1 MDTTM
6 LIPMLERLGWTSLQ
20 TVLLVALVY
29 GLCRALPSLSAATRC
44 RLWWLVSLQAV
55 LGLFWSQPLQ
65 LAWLP
70 APQAVAMTATDVAAD
85 IVYPLAPEASAQ
97 LLAAMPLPAAEV
109 PAVAWWAVALSA
121 LWLSGVL
128 VMALR
133 TFGEWRRCR
142 ALLAAA
148 YPCEDEAL
156 VQALQL
162 ASDAHGVRGAPRLWM
177 STQVEAPQLVG
188 PFRPVLLLPAG
199 DNVLQGD
206 ALDLALT
213 HELQHLQ
220 RRDLQWGLLP
230 ALAQHLFFF
239 HPLLRLSV
247 REYAQAREEAVDAA
261 VVGQHGA
268 SRQAYGRLLLQLGVA
283 PQPHLGVASAAPST
297 TSLKRRLLSLQSHRS
312 CPRLLAVALTA
323 VVVVVG
329 VAPMRLV
336 AAPVPPA
343 PPAPPAAPKAVV
355 PPPPKAPEAPPAP
368 ASAARV
374 PAEPVAPAPP
384 AEPADMEEPSGPD
397 DADAA
402 YVDDAAGMDEDHDGT
417 TTTSSITTYGRLDLG
432 KSPREAFVLV
442 DGDST
447 FANGGMD
454 DVMVA
459 RRQLG
464 KGPALWFRQGDKR
477 YVVRD
482 PMLIQSLQRA
492 YAGAADL
499 GRQQSELGRQQSAL
513 GRQQGDLGKQ
523 MGEMGRLQ
531 GEEARR
537 LALAAAEA
545 ARSAMAAHDI
555 NREAAAEAAKAAR
568 GATNDAAVAR
578 EAAREAAAEAR
589 RAMQEVDNET
599 ARAAVSHQFL
609 DRGFVGG
616 PAGEGVQRLRF
627 AFVRGIGHGRWRGI
641 VGGAAAGM
649 TAGGQGQ
656 DGEQD
661 QGIEAHRRAPGVDGG
676 GSVAAAT
683 VRPRQGLLPDQRQR
697 LALALLL
704 VHQSLQQQGQ
714 RHHILMVVVGH
725 PAQVHR
731 VAAAQEA
738 QPCAGRF
745 RAGQV
750 VLAHYA
756 QQLALDGGQPAVLP
770 GAAIAATGGVEQV
783 HMVQRGDR
791 IALARQPVARLQQRR
806 IVAAA
811 VVAAE
816 HGGGLQP
823 TGEGGQHR
831 FFRSHGGHQ
840 QLADAQAF
848 ATLRAHV
855 PVGRA
860 DHEGTRAGATGQA
873 GGLGIKEQQ
882 VARSYVLVLA
892 LGEGQ

>member
-6 LIPMLERLGWTSLQ
+6 LIPLLERLGWTSLQ

-29 GLCRALPSLSAATRC
+29 GVCRALPSLSAATRC

-85 IVYPLAPEASAQ
+85 LVYPLAPEASAQ
-97 LLAAMPLPAAEV
+97 LLATMPVPAADV
-109 PAVAWWAVALSA
+109 PAVAWWAVALAA
-121 LWLSGVL
+121 LWASGVL
-128 VMALR
+128 LMALR

-162 ASDAHGVRGAPRLWM
+162 ASDAHGVRPAPRLWM
-177 STQVEAPQLVG
+177 SAQVDAPQLVG

-199 DNVLQGD
+199 DNALQGD

-283 PQPHLGVASAAPST
+283 PQPHLGVASAAPNT
-297 TSLKRRLLSLQSHRS
+297 TSLKRRLLSLQPRRA
-312 CPRLLAVALTA
+312 CPRILAMALTA
-323 VVVVVG
+323 VVVLVG

-355 PPPPKAPEAPPAP
+355 PPPPKAPNAPPAAP
-368 ASAARV
+368 SAARV
-374 PAEPVAPAPP
+374 PAVPVAPAPP
-384 AEPADMEEPSGPD
+384 AEPADVEALSGPD
-397 DADAA
+397 DADVA
-402 YVDDAAGMDEDHDGT
+402 VDVDVDVDTDMHSEHSTSHT
-417 TTTSSITTYGRLDLG
+417 TSITTYGRLDLG
-432 KSPREAFVLV
+432 KSPSQAYVLV

-447 FANGGMD
+447 FANGGID
-454 DVMVA
+454 DVTVA

-482 PMLIQSLQRA
+482 PMLIQTLQRA
-492 YAGAADL
+492 YSGAADL

-513 GRQQGDLGKQ
+513 GREQGELGRQ

-531 GEEARR
+531 GEESRR
-537 LALAAAEA
+537 LALAAAEV

-568 GATNDAAVAR
+568 GATSDMAVAR

-589 RAMQEVDNET
+589 RAMQG
-599 ARAAVSHQFL
+599 ARSEAAQS
-609 DRGFVGG
+609 
-616 PAGEGVQRLRF
+616 
-627 AFVRGIGHGRWRGI
+627 GRTRD
-641 VGGAAAGM
+641 M
-649 TAGGQGQ
+649 
-656 DGEQD
+656 
-661 QGIEAHRRAPGVDGG
+661 
-676 GSVAAAT
+676 
-683 VRPRQGLLPDQRQR
+683 QR
-697 LALALLL
+697 LASQQSELASRQAALG
-704 VHQSLQQQGQ
+704 SQQ
-714 RHHILMVVVGH
+714 
-725 PAQVHR
+725 A
-731 VAAAQEA
+731 
-738 QPCAGRF
+738 
-745 RAGQV
+745 
-750 VLAHYA
+750 
-756 QQLALDGGQPAVLP
+756 
-770 GAAIAATGGVEQV
+770 
-783 HMVQRGDR
+783 
-791 IALARQPVARLQQRR
+791 
-806 IVAAA
+806 
-811 VVAAE
+811 
-816 HGGGLQP
+816 
-823 TGEGGQHR
+823 
-831 FFRSHGGHQ
+831 
-840 QLADAQAF
+840 
-848 ATLRAHV
+848 
-855 PVGRA
+855 
-860 DHEGTRAGATGQA
+860 
-873 GGLGIKEQQ
+873 
-882 VARSYVLVLA
+882 A
-892 LGEGQ
+892 LGERQARVHAQASQQAQQVIARALASGKAERL

>member
-6 LIPMLERLGWTSLQ
+6 LILLLERLGWTSLQ

-29 GLCRALPSLSAATRC
+29 GVCRALPSLSAATRC

-85 IVYPLAPEASAQ
+85 MVYPLAPDASAQ
-97 LLAAMPLPAAEV
+97 LLATMPVPAADV
-109 PAVAWWAVALSA
+109 PAVAWWAVALA
-121 LWLSGVL
+121 VLWASGVL
-128 VMALR
+128 LMALR

-162 ASDAHGVRGAPRLWM
+162 ASDAHGVRPAPRLWM
-177 STQVEAPQLVG
+177 SAQVDAPQLVG

-199 DNVLQGD
+199 DNALQGD

-283 PQPHLGVASAAPST
+283 PQPHLGVASAAPNT
-297 TSLKRRLLSLQSHRS
+297 TSLKRRLLSLQSRRS
-312 CPRLLAVALTA
+312 CPRILAMALTA

-343 PPAPPAAPKAVV
+343 PPAPPTAPKAVV
-355 PPPPKAPEAPPAP
+355 PPPPKAPPAPP
-368 ASAARV
+368 SSARV
-374 PAEPVAPAPP
+374 PAVPVAPAPP
-384 AEPADMEEPSGPD
+384 AEPADVEALSGPD
-397 DADAA
+397 DADVA
-402 YVDDAAGMDEDHDGT
+402 VDVDVDVDTDMHSEHSTSHT
-417 TTTSSITTYGRLDLG
+417 TSITTYGRLDLG
-432 KSPREAFVLV
+432 KSPLQAYVLV

-447 FANGGMD
+447 FANGGID
-454 DVMVA
+454 DVTVA

-482 PMLIQSLQRA
+482 PMLIQTLQRA
-492 YAGAADL
+492 YSGAADL

-513 GRQQGDLGKQ
+513 GREQGELGRQ

-531 GEEARR
+531 GEESRR
-537 LALAAAEA
+537 LALAAAEV

-568 GATNDAAVAR
+568 GATSDMAVAR
-578 EAAREAAAEAR
+578 EAAREAAVEAR
-589 RAMQEVDNET
+589 RAMQE
-599 ARAAVSHQFL
+599 ARSEAAQS
-609 DRGFVGG
+609 
-616 PAGEGVQRLRF
+616 
-627 AFVRGIGHGRWRGI
+627 GRTRD
-641 VGGAAAGM
+641 M
-649 TAGGQGQ
+649 
-656 DGEQD
+656 
-661 QGIEAHRRAPGVDGG
+661 
-676 GSVAAAT
+676 
-683 VRPRQGLLPDQRQR
+683 QR
-697 LALALLL
+697 LASQQSELASRQAALG
-704 VHQSLQQQGQ
+704 SQQ
-714 RHHILMVVVGH
+714 
-725 PAQVHR
+725 A
-731 VAAAQEA
+731 
-738 QPCAGRF
+738 
-745 RAGQV
+745 
-750 VLAHYA
+750 
-756 QQLALDGGQPAVLP
+756 
-770 GAAIAATGGVEQV
+770 
-783 HMVQRGDR
+783 
-791 IALARQPVARLQQRR
+791 
-806 IVAAA
+806 
-811 VVAAE
+811 
-816 HGGGLQP
+816 
-823 TGEGGQHR
+823 
-831 FFRSHGGHQ
+831 
-840 QLADAQAF
+840 
-848 ATLRAHV
+848 
-855 PVGRA
+855 
-860 DHEGTRAGATGQA
+860 
-873 GGLGIKEQQ
+873 
-882 VARSYVLVLA
+882 A
-892 LGEGQ
+892 LGERQARVHAQASQQAQQVIARALASGKAERL

>member
-6 LIPMLERLGWTSLQ
+6 LIPLLERLGWTSLQ

-29 GLCRALPSLSAATRC
+29 GVCRALPSLSAATRC

-85 IVYPLAPEASAQ
+85 LVYPLAPEASAQ
-97 LLAAMPLPAAEV
+97 LLAAMPVPAADV
-109 PAVAWWAVALSA
+109 PAVAWWAVALAA
-121 LWLSGVL
+121 LWASGVL
-128 VMALR
+128 LMALR

-162 ASDAHGVRGAPRLWM
+162 ASDAHGVRPAPRLWM
-177 STQVEAPQLVG
+177 STQVDAPQLVG

-199 DNVLQGD
+199 DNALQGD

-283 PQPHLGVASAAPST
+283 PQPHLGVASAAPNT
-297 TSLKRRLLSLQSHRS
+297 TSLKRRLLSLQSRRS
-312 CPRLLAVALTA
+312 CPRILAMALTA
-323 VVVVVG
+323 VVVLVG

-355 PPPPKAPEAPPAP
+355 PPPPKAPNAPPAAP
-368 ASAARV
+368 SAARV
-374 PAEPVAPAPP
+374 PAVPVAPAPP
-384 AEPADMEEPSGPD
+384 AEPADVEALSGPD
-397 DADAA
+397 DADVA
-402 YVDDAAGMDEDHDGT
+402 VDVDVDVDTDMHSEHSTSHT
-417 TTTSSITTYGRLDLG
+417 TSITTYGRLDLG
-432 KSPREAFVLV
+432 KSPLQAYVLV

-447 FANGGMD
+447 FANGGID
-454 DVMVA
+454 DVTVA

-482 PMLIQSLQRA
+482 PMLIQTLQRA
-492 YAGAADL
+492 YSGAADL

-513 GRQQGDLGKQ
+513 GREQGELGRQ

-531 GEEARR
+531 GEESRR
-537 LALAAAEA
+537 LALAAAEV

-568 GATNDAAVAR
+568 GATSDMAVAR

-589 RAMQEVDNET
+589 RAMQE
-599 ARAAVSHQFL
+599 ARSEAAQS
-609 DRGFVGG
+609 
-616 PAGEGVQRLRF
+616 
-627 AFVRGIGHGRWRGI
+627 GRTRD
-641 VGGAAAGM
+641 M
-649 TAGGQGQ
+649 
-656 DGEQD
+656 
-661 QGIEAHRRAPGVDGG
+661 
-676 GSVAAAT
+676 
-683 VRPRQGLLPDQRQR
+683 QR
-697 LALALLL
+697 LASQQSELASRQAALG
-704 VHQSLQQQGQ
+704 SQQ
-714 RHHILMVVVGH
+714 
-725 PAQVHR
+725 A
-731 VAAAQEA
+731 
-738 QPCAGRF
+738 
-745 RAGQV
+745 
-750 VLAHYA
+750 
-756 QQLALDGGQPAVLP
+756 
-770 GAAIAATGGVEQV
+770 
-783 HMVQRGDR
+783 
-791 IALARQPVARLQQRR
+791 
-806 IVAAA
+806 
-811 VVAAE
+811 
-816 HGGGLQP
+816 
-823 TGEGGQHR
+823 
-831 FFRSHGGHQ
+831 
-840 QLADAQAF
+840 
-848 ATLRAHV
+848 
-855 PVGRA
+855 
-860 DHEGTRAGATGQA
+860 
-873 GGLGIKEQQ
+873 
-882 VARSYVLVLA
+882 A
-892 LGEGQ
+892 LGERQARVHAQASQQAQQVIARALASGKAERL

>member
-6 LIPMLERLGWTSLQ
+6 LIPLLERLGWTSLQ

-29 GLCRALPSLSAATRC
+29 GVCRALPSLSAATRC

-85 IVYPLAPEASAQ
+85 LVYPLAPEASAQ
-97 LLAAMPLPAAEV
+97 LLATMPVPAADV
-109 PAVAWWAVALSA
+109 PAVAWWAVALAA
-121 LWLSGVL
+121 LWASGVL
-128 VMALR
+128 LMALR

-162 ASDAHGVRGAPRLWM
+162 ASDAHGVRPAPRLWM
-177 STQVEAPQLVG
+177 STQVDAPQLVG

-199 DNVLQGD
+199 DNALQGD

-283 PQPHLGVASAAPST
+283 PQPHLGVASAAPNT
-297 TSLKRRLLSLQSHRS
+297 TSLKRRLLSLQTRRS
-312 CPRLLAVALTA
+312 CPRILAMALTA

-355 PPPPKAPEAPPAP
+355 PPPPKAPNAPPAP
-368 ASAARV
+368 PSAARV
-374 PAEPVAPAPP
+374 PAVPVAPAPP
-384 AEPADMEEPSGPD
+384 AEPADVEALSGPD
-397 DADAA
+397 DADVA
-402 YVDDAAGMDEDHDGT
+402 VDVDVDVDTDMHSEHSTSHT
-417 TTTSSITTYGRLDLG
+417 TSITTYGRLDLG
-432 KSPREAFVLV
+432 KSPSQAYVLV

-447 FANGGMD
+447 FANGGID
-454 DVMVA
+454 DVTVA

-482 PMLIQSLQRA
+482 PMLIQTLQRA
-492 YAGAADL
+492 YSGAADL

-513 GRQQGDLGKQ
+513 GREQGELGRQ

-531 GEEARR
+531 GEESRR
-537 LALAAAEA
+537 IALAAAEV

-568 GATNDAAVAR
+568 GATSDMAVAR

-589 RAMQEVDNET
+589 RAMQE
-599 ARAAVSHQFL
+599 ARSEAAQS
-609 DRGFVGG
+609 
-616 PAGEGVQRLRF
+616 
-627 AFVRGIGHGRWRGI
+627 GRTRD
-641 VGGAAAGM
+641 M
-649 TAGGQGQ
+649 
-656 DGEQD
+656 
-661 QGIEAHRRAPGVDGG
+661 
-676 GSVAAAT
+676 
-683 VRPRQGLLPDQRQR
+683 QR
-697 LALALLL
+697 LASQQSELASRQAALG
-704 VHQSLQQQGQ
+704 SQQ
-714 RHHILMVVVGH
+714 
-725 PAQVHR
+725 A
-731 VAAAQEA
+731 
-738 QPCAGRF
+738 
-745 RAGQV
+745 
-750 VLAHYA
+750 
-756 QQLALDGGQPAVLP
+756 
-770 GAAIAATGGVEQV
+770 
-783 HMVQRGDR
+783 
-791 IALARQPVARLQQRR
+791 
-806 IVAAA
+806 
-811 VVAAE
+811 
-816 HGGGLQP
+816 
-823 TGEGGQHR
+823 
-831 FFRSHGGHQ
+831 
-840 QLADAQAF
+840 
-848 ATLRAHV
+848 
-855 PVGRA
+855 
-860 DHEGTRAGATGQA
+860 
-873 GGLGIKEQQ
+873 
-882 VARSYVLVLA
+882 A
-892 LGEGQ
+892 LGERQWARVHAQASQQAQQVIARALASGKAERL

>member
-70 APQAVAMTATDVAAD
+70 APQAVAMTATEVATEALH
-85 IVYPLAPEASAQ
+85 PLAPEASAQ
-97 LLAAMPLPAAEV
+97 LLAAMPMPAAEV
-109 PAVAWWAVALSA
+109 PAVAWWAVALAA

-128 VMALR
+128 LMALR

-162 ASDAHGVRGAPRLWM
+162 AADAHGVRPAPRLWM
-177 STQVEAPQLVG
+177 STQVDAPQVIG

-199 DNVLQGD
+199 DNALQGD

-297 TSLKRRLLSLQSHRS
+297 TSLKRRLLSLQPRRA
-312 CPRLLAVALTA
+312 CPRILAMALTA

-368 ASAARV
+368 PSSARV
-374 PAEPVAPAPP
+374 PAVPVAPAPP
-384 AEPADMEEPSGPD
+384 AEPADVEALSGPD
-397 DADAA
+397 DADVA
-402 YVDDAAGMDEDHDGT
+402 VDVDVDVDVDTGMHSEH
-417 TTTSSITTYGRLDLG
+417 TTSRTTSITTYGRLDLG
-432 KSPREAFVLV
+432 KSPPEAFVLV

-454 DVMVA
+454 DVTVA

-464 KGPALWFRQGDKR
+464 KGPALWFRKGDKR

-482 PMLIQSLQRA
+482 PMMIQTLQRA

-513 GRQQGDLGKQ
+513 GRQQSDLGKQ

-537 LALAAAEA
+537 MALAAAEA

-599 ARAAVSHQFL
+599 ARASH
-609 DRGFVGG
+609 
-616 PAGEGVQRLRF
+616 
-627 AFVRGIGHGRWRGI
+627 
-641 VGGAAAGM
+641 
-649 TAGGQGQ
+649 T
-656 DGEQD
+656 
-661 QGIEAHRRAPGVDGG
+661 RAM
-676 GSVAAAT
+676 
-683 VRPRQGLLPDQRQR
+683 Q
-697 LALALLL
+697 
-704 VHQSLQQQGQ
+704 
-714 RHHILMVVVGH
+714 
-725 PAQVHR
+725 R
-731 VAAAQEA
+731 VASQQSELASRQAAL
-738 QPCAGRF
+738 GS
-745 RAGQV
+745 
-750 VLAHYA
+750 
-756 QQLALDGGQPAVLP
+756 QQA
-770 GAAIAATGGVEQV
+770 
-783 HMVQRGDR
+783 
-791 IALARQPVARLQQRR
+791 
-806 IVAAA
+806 
-811 VVAAE
+811 
-816 HGGGLQP
+816 
-823 TGEGGQHR
+823 
-831 FFRSHGGHQ
+831 
-840 QLADAQAF
+840 
-848 ATLRAHV
+848 
-855 PVGRA
+855 
-860 DHEGTRAGATGQA
+860 
-873 GGLGIKEQQ
+873 
-882 VARSYVLVLA
+882 A
-892 LGEGQ
+892 LGERQARVHAQASQQAQQVIARALASGKAERL

>member
-6 LIPMLERLGWTSLQ
+6 LIPLLERLGWTSLQ

-29 GLCRALPSLSAATRC
+29 GVCRALPSLSAATRC

-85 IVYPLAPEASAQ
+85 LVYPLAPEASAQ
-97 LLAAMPLPAAEV
+97 LLATMPVPAADV
-109 PAVAWWAVALSA
+109 PAVAWWAVALAA
-121 LWLSGVL
+121 LWASGVL
-128 VMALR
+128 LMALR

-162 ASDAHGVRGAPRLWM
+162 ASDAHGVRPAPRLWM
-177 STQVEAPQLVG
+177 SAQVDAPQLVG

-199 DNVLQGD
+199 DNALQGD

-283 PQPHLGVASAAPST
+283 PQPHLGVASAAPNT
-297 TSLKRRLLSLQSHRS
+297 TSLKRRLLSLQPRRA
-312 CPRLLAVALTA
+312 CPRILAMALTA
-323 VVVVVG
+323 VVVLVG

-343 PPAPPAAPKAVV
+343 PPAPPAAPKGVV
-355 PPPPKAPEAPPAP
+355 PPPPKAPNAPPAAP
-368 ASAARV
+368 SAARV
-374 PAEPVAPAPP
+374 PAVPVAPAPP
-384 AEPADMEEPSGPD
+384 AEPADVEALSGPD
-397 DADAA
+397 DADVA
-402 YVDDAAGMDEDHDGT
+402 VDVDVDVDTDMHSEHSTSHT
-417 TTTSSITTYGRLDLG
+417 TSITTYGRLDLG
-432 KSPREAFVLV
+432 KSPSQAYVLV

-447 FANGGMD
+447 FANGGID
-454 DVMVA
+454 DVTVA

-482 PMLIQSLQRA
+482 PMLIQTLQRA
-492 YAGAADL
+492 YSGAADL

-513 GRQQGDLGKQ
+513 GREQGELGRQ

-531 GEEARR
+531 GEESRR
-537 LALAAAEA
+537 LALAAAEV

-568 GATNDAAVAR
+568 GATSDMAVAR

-589 RAMQEVDNET
+589 RAMQE
-599 ARAAVSHQFL
+599 ARSEAAQS
-609 DRGFVGG
+609 DRT
-616 PAGEGVQRLRF
+616 RD
-627 AFVRGIGHGRWRGI
+627 
-641 VGGAAAGM
+641 M
-649 TAGGQGQ
+649 
-656 DGEQD
+656 
-661 QGIEAHRRAPGVDGG
+661 
-676 GSVAAAT
+676 
-683 VRPRQGLLPDQRQR
+683 QR
-697 LALALLL
+697 LASQQSELASRQAALGSQQATLGERQAR
-704 VHQSLQQQGQ
+704 VHAQASQQ
-714 RHHILMVVVGH
+714 
-725 PAQVHR
+725 
-731 VAAAQEA
+731 
-738 QPCAGRF
+738 
-745 RAGQV
+745 
-750 VLAHYA
+750 A
-756 QQLALDGGQPAVLP
+756 QQV
-770 GAAIAATGGVEQV
+770 IA
-783 HMVQRGDR
+783 R
-791 IALARQPVARLQQRR
+791 ALASGK
-806 IVAAA
+806 
-811 VVAAE
+811 AE
-816 HGGGLQP
+816 
-823 TGEGGQHR
+823 
-831 FFRSHGGHQ
+831 
-840 QLADAQAF
+840 
-848 ATLRAHV
+848 
-855 PVGRA
+855 
-860 DHEGTRAGATGQA
+860 
-873 GGLGIKEQQ
+873 
-882 VARSYVLVLA
+882 
-892 LGEGQ
+892 

>member
-6 LIPMLERLGWTSLQ
+6 LIPLLERLGWTSLQ

-29 GLCRALPSLSAATRC
+29 GACRALPSLSAATRC

-85 IVYPLAPEASAQ
+85 MIYPLAPEASAQ
-97 LLAAMPLPAAEV
+97 LLAAMPMPAADV
-109 PAVAWWAVALSA
+109 PAVAWWAVALAA
-121 LWLSGVL
+121 LWASGVL
-128 VMALR
+128 LMVLR

-162 ASDAHGVRGAPRLWM
+162 ASDAHGVRPAPRLWM
-177 STQVEAPQLVG
+177 STQVDSPQLVG

-199 DNVLQGD
+199 DNALQGD

-297 TSLKRRLLSLQSHRS
+297 TSLKRRLMSLQPRRA
-312 CPRLLAVALTA
+312 CPRILAMALTA
-323 VVVVVG
+323 VVLVVG

-355 PPPPKAPEAPPAP
+355 PPPPKAPKAPPAP
-368 ASAARV
+368 PSSARV
-374 PAEPVAPAPP
+374 PAVPVAPAPP
-384 AEPADMEEPSGPD
+384 AEPAEVEALSGPD
-397 DADAA
+397 DADVA
-402 YVDDAAGMDEDHDGT
+402 VDVDADVDADVDTGMHSQH
-417 TTTSSITTYGRLDLG
+417 TTSRTTSITTYGRLDLG
-432 KSPREAFVLV
+432 KSPPQAFVLV

-454 DVMVA
+454 DVTVA

-482 PMLIQSLQRA
+482 PMMIQTLQRA
-492 YAGAADL
+492 YSGAADL

-513 GRQQGDLGKQ
+513 GRQQSELGKQ

-537 LALAAAEA
+537 MALAAAEV

-568 GATNDAAVAR
+568 GATSDMAVAR

-589 RAMQEVDNET
+589 RAMQE
-599 ARAAVSHQFL
+599 ARSEAAQS
-609 DRGFVGG
+609 
-616 PAGEGVQRLRF
+616 
-627 AFVRGIGHGRWRGI
+627 GRTRD
-641 VGGAAAGM
+641 M
-649 TAGGQGQ
+649 
-656 DGEQD
+656 
-661 QGIEAHRRAPGVDGG
+661 
-676 GSVAAAT
+676 
-683 VRPRQGLLPDQRQR
+683 QR
-697 LALALLL
+697 LASQQSELASRQAALG
-704 VHQSLQQQGQ
+704 SQQ
-714 RHHILMVVVGH
+714 
-725 PAQVHR
+725 A
-731 VAAAQEA
+731 
-738 QPCAGRF
+738 
-745 RAGQV
+745 
-750 VLAHYA
+750 
-756 QQLALDGGQPAVLP
+756 
-770 GAAIAATGGVEQV
+770 
-783 HMVQRGDR
+783 
-791 IALARQPVARLQQRR
+791 
-806 IVAAA
+806 
-811 VVAAE
+811 
-816 HGGGLQP
+816 
-823 TGEGGQHR
+823 
-831 FFRSHGGHQ
+831 
-840 QLADAQAF
+840 
-848 ATLRAHV
+848 
-855 PVGRA
+855 
-860 DHEGTRAGATGQA
+860 
-873 GGLGIKEQQ
+873 
-882 VARSYVLVLA
+882 A
-892 LGEGQ
+892 LGERQARVHEQASRQAQQVIARALASGKAERL

>member
-6 LIPMLERLGWTSLQ
+6 LIPLLERLGWTSLQ

-29 GLCRALPSLSAATRC
+29 GVCRALPSLSAATRC

-85 IVYPLAPEASAQ
+85 LVYPLAPEASAQ
-97 LLAAMPLPAAEV
+97 LLAAMPVPAADV
-109 PAVAWWAVALSA
+109 PAVAWWAVALAA
-121 LWLSGVL
+121 LWASGVL
-128 VMALR
+128 LMALR

-162 ASDAHGVRGAPRLWM
+162 ASDAHGVRPAPRLWM
-177 STQVEAPQLVG
+177 STQVDAPQLVG

-199 DNVLQGD
+199 DNALQGD

-283 PQPHLGVASAAPST
+283 PQPHLGVASAAPNT
-297 TSLKRRLLSLQSHRS
+297 TSLKRRLLSLQSRRS
-312 CPRLLAVALTA
+312 CPRILARALTA
-323 VVVVVG
+323 VVVLVG

-355 PPPPKAPEAPPAP
+355 PPPPKAPNAPPAAP
-368 ASAARV
+368 SAARV
-374 PAEPVAPAPP
+374 PAVPVAPAPP
-384 AEPADMEEPSGPD
+384 AEPADVEALSGPD
-397 DADAA
+397 DADVA
-402 YVDDAAGMDEDHDGT
+402 VDVDVDVDTDMHSEHSTSHT
-417 TTTSSITTYGRLDLG
+417 TSITTYGRLDLG
-432 KSPREAFVLV
+432 KSLLQAYVLV

-447 FANGGMD
+447 FANGGID
-454 DVMVA
+454 DVTVA

-482 PMLIQSLQRA
+482 PMLIQTLQRA
-492 YAGAADL
+492 YSGAADL

-513 GRQQGDLGKQ
+513 GREQGELGRQ

-531 GEEARR
+531 GEESRR
-537 LALAAAEA
+537 LALAAAEV

-568 GATNDAAVAR
+568 GATSDMAVAR

-589 RAMQEVDNET
+589 RAMQE
-599 ARAAVSHQFL
+599 ARSEAAQS
-609 DRGFVGG
+609 
-616 PAGEGVQRLRF
+616 
-627 AFVRGIGHGRWRGI
+627 GRTRD
-641 VGGAAAGM
+641 M
-649 TAGGQGQ
+649 
-656 DGEQD
+656 
-661 QGIEAHRRAPGVDGG
+661 
-676 GSVAAAT
+676 
-683 VRPRQGLLPDQRQR
+683 QR
-697 LALALLL
+697 LASQQSELASRQAALG
-704 VHQSLQQQGQ
+704 SQQ
-714 RHHILMVVVGH
+714 
-725 PAQVHR
+725 A
-731 VAAAQEA
+731 
-738 QPCAGRF
+738 
-745 RAGQV
+745 
-750 VLAHYA
+750 
-756 QQLALDGGQPAVLP
+756 
-770 GAAIAATGGVEQV
+770 
-783 HMVQRGDR
+783 
-791 IALARQPVARLQQRR
+791 
-806 IVAAA
+806 
-811 VVAAE
+811 
-816 HGGGLQP
+816 
-823 TGEGGQHR
+823 
-831 FFRSHGGHQ
+831 
-840 QLADAQAF
+840 
-848 ATLRAHV
+848 
-855 PVGRA
+855 
-860 DHEGTRAGATGQA
+860 
-873 GGLGIKEQQ
+873 
-882 VARSYVLVLA
+882 A
-892 LGEGQ
+892 LGERQARVHAQASQQAQQVIARALASGKAERL

>member
-6 LIPMLERLGWTSLQ
+6 LISLLERLGWTSLQ

-29 GLCRALPSLSAATRC
+29 GVCRGLPSLSAATRC

-85 IVYPLAPEASAQ
+85 LVYPLAPEASAQ
-97 LLAAMPLPAAEV
+97 LLATMPVPAADV
-109 PAVAWWAVALSA
+109 PAVAWWAVALAA
-121 LWLSGVL
+121 LWASGVL
-128 VMALR
+128 LMALR

-162 ASDAHGVRGAPRLWM
+162 ASDAHGVRPAPRLWM
-177 STQVEAPQLVG
+177 STQVDAPQLVG

-199 DNVLQGD
+199 DNALQGD

-283 PQPHLGVASAAPST
+283 PQPHLGVASAAPNT
-297 TSLKRRLLSLQSHRS
+297 TSLKRRLLSLQTRRS
-312 CPRLLAVALTA
+312 CPRILAMALTA

-355 PPPPKAPEAPPAP
+355 PPPPKAPNAPPAP
-368 ASAARV
+368 PSAARV
-374 PAEPVAPAPP
+374 PAVPVAPAPP
-384 AEPADMEEPSGPD
+384 AEPADVEALSGPD
-397 DADAA
+397 DADVA
-402 YVDDAAGMDEDHDGT
+402 VDVDVDVDTDMHSEHSTSHT
-417 TTTSSITTYGRLDLG
+417 TSITTYGRLDLG
-432 KSPREAFVLV
+432 KSPSQAYVLV

-447 FANGGMD
+447 FANGGID
-454 DVMVA
+454 DVTVA

-482 PMLIQSLQRA
+482 PMLIQTLQRA
-492 YAGAADL
+492 YSGAADL

-513 GRQQGDLGKQ
+513 GREQGELGRQ

-531 GEEARR
+531 GEESRR
-537 LALAAAEA
+537 IALAAAEV

-568 GATNDAAVAR
+568 GATSDMAVAR

-589 RAMQEVDNET
+589 RAMQE
-599 ARAAVSHQFL
+599 ARSEAAQS
-609 DRGFVGG
+609 
-616 PAGEGVQRLRF
+616 
-627 AFVRGIGHGRWRGI
+627 GRTRD
-641 VGGAAAGM
+641 M
-649 TAGGQGQ
+649 
-656 DGEQD
+656 
-661 QGIEAHRRAPGVDGG
+661 
-676 GSVAAAT
+676 
-683 VRPRQGLLPDQRQR
+683 QR
-697 LALALLL
+697 LASQQSELASRQAALG
-704 VHQSLQQQGQ
+704 SQQ
-714 RHHILMVVVGH
+714 
-725 PAQVHR
+725 A
-731 VAAAQEA
+731 
-738 QPCAGRF
+738 
-745 RAGQV
+745 
-750 VLAHYA
+750 
-756 QQLALDGGQPAVLP
+756 
-770 GAAIAATGGVEQV
+770 
-783 HMVQRGDR
+783 
-791 IALARQPVARLQQRR
+791 
-806 IVAAA
+806 
-811 VVAAE
+811 
-816 HGGGLQP
+816 
-823 TGEGGQHR
+823 
-831 FFRSHGGHQ
+831 
-840 QLADAQAF
+840 
-848 ATLRAHV
+848 
-855 PVGRA
+855 
-860 DHEGTRAGATGQA
+860 
-873 GGLGIKEQQ
+873 
-882 VARSYVLVLA
+882 A
-892 LGEGQ
+892 LGERQARVHAQASQQAQQVIARALASGKAERL

>member
-29 GLCRALPSLSAATRC
+29 GVCRALPSLSAATRC

-70 APQAVAMTATDVAAD
+70 APQAVAMSATDVAAD
-85 IVYPLAPEASAQ
+85 MVYPLAPEASAQ
-97 LLAAMPLPAAEV
+97 LLAAMPMPAADV
-109 PAVAWWAVALSA
+109 PAVAWWAVALA
-121 LWLSGVL
+121 TLWMSGVL
-128 VMALR
+128 LMALR
-133 TFGEWRRCR
+133 TFGEWRRCQQR
-142 ALLAAA
+142 AAAA

-162 ASDAHGVRGAPRLWM
+162 ASDAHGVRPAPRLWM
-177 STQVEAPQLVG
+177 STQVDAPQLVG

-199 DNVLQGD
+199 DNALQGD

-283 PQPHLGVASAAPST
+283 PQPHLGVASAAPDT
-297 TSLKRRLLSLQSHRS
+297 TSLKRRLLSLQSRRS
-312 CPRLLAVALTA
+312 CPRILAMALTA
-323 VVVVVG
+323 VVLVVG

-343 PPAPPAAPKAVV
+343 PPAPPAAPKVV
-355 PPPPKAPEAPPAP
+355 PPPPPKAPKAPPAP
-368 ASAARV
+368 PSSARV
-374 PAEPVAPAPP
+374 PAVPVAPAPP
-384 AEPADMEEPSGPD
+384 AEPADVEALPGPD
-397 DADAA
+397 DADVA
-402 YVDDAAGMDEDHDGT
+402 VDVDADVDVDTGMHSEH
-417 TTTSSITTYGRLDLG
+417 TTSRTTSITTYGRLDLG
-432 KSPREAFVLV
+432 KSPPEAFVLV

-454 DVMVA
+454 DVTVA

-464 KGPALWFRQGDKR
+464 KGPALWFRKGDKR

-482 PMLIQSLQRA
+482 PMMIQSLQRA
-492 YAGAADL
+492 YSGAADL

-513 GRQQGDLGKQ
+513 GRQQGELGRQ

-537 LALAAAEA
+537 MALAAAEA
-545 ARSAMAAHDI
+545 ARSAVAAHDI

-568 GATNDAAVAR
+568 GATNDAAIAR

-599 ARAAVSHQFL
+599 ARATHT
-609 DRGFVGG
+609 RG
-616 PAGEGVQRLRF
+616 
-627 AFVRGIGHGRWRGI
+627 
-641 VGGAAAGM
+641 M
-649 TAGGQGQ
+649 
-656 DGEQD
+656 
-661 QGIEAHRRAPGVDGG
+661 
-676 GSVAAAT
+676 
-683 VRPRQGLLPDQRQR
+683 QR
-697 LALALLL
+697 LASQQSELASR
-704 VHQSLQQQGQ
+704 Q
-714 RHHILMVVVGH
+714 
-725 PAQVHR
+725 
-731 VAAAQEA
+731 AAL
-738 QPCAGRF
+738 GS
-745 RAGQV
+745 
-750 VLAHYA
+750 
-756 QQLALDGGQPAVLP
+756 
-770 GAAIAATGGVEQV
+770 
-783 HMVQRGDR
+783 
-791 IALARQPVARLQQRR
+791 RQA
-806 IVAAA
+806 
-811 VVAAE
+811 
-816 HGGGLQP
+816 
-823 TGEGGQHR
+823 
-831 FFRSHGGHQ
+831 
-840 QLADAQAF
+840 
-848 ATLRAHV
+848 
-855 PVGRA
+855 
-860 DHEGTRAGATGQA
+860 
-873 GGLGIKEQQ
+873 
-882 VARSYVLVLA
+882 A
-892 LGEGQ
+892 LGERQARVHEQASRQAQQVIARALASGKAERL

>member
-6 LIPMLERLGWTSLQ
+6 LIPLLERLGWTSLQ

-29 GLCRALPSLSAATRC
+29 GACRALPSLSAATRC

-70 APQAVAMTATDVAAD
+70 APQAVAMTATDLAAD
-85 IVYPLAPEASAQ
+85 LVYPLAPEASAQ
-97 LLAAMPLPAAEV
+97 LLATMPMPAADV
-109 PAVAWWAVALSA
+109 PAVAWWAVALAA
-121 LWLSGVL
+121 LWASGVL
-128 VMALR
+128 LMVLR

-162 ASDAHGVRGAPRLWM
+162 ASDAHGVRPAPRLWM
-177 STQVEAPQLVG
+177 STQVDSPQLVG

-199 DNVLQGD
+199 DNALQGD

-297 TSLKRRLLSLQSHRS
+297 TSLKRRLMSLQPRRA
-312 CPRLLAVALTA
+312 CPRILAMALTA
-323 VVVVVG
+323 VVLVVG

-355 PPPPKAPEAPPAP
+355 PPPPKAPKAPPAP
-368 ASAARV
+368 PSSARV
-374 PAEPVAPAPP
+374 PAVPVAPAPP
-384 AEPADMEEPSGPD
+384 AEPAEVEALSGPD
-397 DADAA
+397 DADVA
-402 YVDDAAGMDEDHDGT
+402 VDVDADVDVDVDTGMHSQH
-417 TTTSSITTYGRLDLG
+417 TTSRTTSITTYGRLDLG
-432 KSPREAFVLV
+432 KSPPQAFVLV

-454 DVMVA
+454 DVTVA

-482 PMLIQSLQRA
+482 PMMIQTLQRA
-492 YAGAADL
+492 YSGAADL

-513 GRQQGDLGKQ
+513 GRQQSELGKQ

-537 LALAAAEA
+537 MALAAAEA

-568 GATNDAAVAR
+568 GATSDMAVAR

-589 RAMQEVDNET
+589 RAMQE
-599 ARAAVSHQFL
+599 ARSEAAQS
-609 DRGFVGG
+609 
-616 PAGEGVQRLRF
+616 
-627 AFVRGIGHGRWRGI
+627 GRTRD
-641 VGGAAAGM
+641 M
-649 TAGGQGQ
+649 
-656 DGEQD
+656 
-661 QGIEAHRRAPGVDGG
+661 
-676 GSVAAAT
+676 
-683 VRPRQGLLPDQRQR
+683 QR
-697 LALALLL
+697 LASQQSELASRQAALG
-704 VHQSLQQQGQ
+704 SQQ
-714 RHHILMVVVGH
+714 
-725 PAQVHR
+725 A
-731 VAAAQEA
+731 
-738 QPCAGRF
+738 
-745 RAGQV
+745 
-750 VLAHYA
+750 
-756 QQLALDGGQPAVLP
+756 
-770 GAAIAATGGVEQV
+770 
-783 HMVQRGDR
+783 
-791 IALARQPVARLQQRR
+791 
-806 IVAAA
+806 
-811 VVAAE
+811 
-816 HGGGLQP
+816 
-823 TGEGGQHR
+823 
-831 FFRSHGGHQ
+831 
-840 QLADAQAF
+840 
-848 ATLRAHV
+848 
-855 PVGRA
+855 
-860 DHEGTRAGATGQA
+860 
-873 GGLGIKEQQ
+873 
-882 VARSYVLVLA
+882 A
-892 LGEGQ
+892 LGERQARVHEQASRQAQQVIARALASGKAERL

>member
-70 APQAVAMTATDVAAD
+70 APQAVAMTATEV
-85 IVYPLAPEASAQ
+85 VTETLHPLAPQASAQ
-97 LLAAMPLPAAEV
+97 VLAAMPMPAADV
-109 PAVAWWAVALSA
+109 PAVAWWAIALAA

-128 VMALR
+128 LMALR

-148 YPCEDEAL
+148 YPCEDQAL

-162 ASDAHGVRGAPRLWM
+162 ASDAHGVRPAPRLWM
-177 STQVEAPQLVG
+177 STQVDSPQLVG

-199 DNVLQGD
+199 DNALQGD

-312 CPRLLAVALTA
+312 CPRLLAMALTA
-323 VVVVVG
+323 AVVVVG

-355 PPPPKAPEAPPAP
+355 PPPPAPKVPPAP
-368 ASAARV
+368 PMSARA
-374 PAEPVAPAPP
+374 PAVPVAPAPP
-384 AEPADMEEPSGPD
+384 AEPADVEELSGPD
-397 DADAA
+397 DADVA
-402 YVDDAAGMDEDHDGT
+402 VDVDVDVDPGIDGGRST
-417 TTTSSITTYGRLDLG
+417 SRSSSITTYGRLDLG
-432 KSPREAFVLV
+432 QSPSQAFVLV

-447 FANGGMD
+447 FANGGID
-454 DVMVA
+454 DVTLA
-459 RRQLG
+459 RKQLG

-482 PMLIQSLQRA
+482 PMMIQTLQRA
-492 YAGAADL
+492 YSGAVDL

-513 GRQQGDLGKQ
+513 GREQGELGKQ

-531 GEEARR
+531 SEEARR
-537 LALAAAEA
+537 IALAAAEA
-545 ARSAMAAHDI
+545 ARNAMAAHDI

-568 GATNDAAVAR
+568 GATSDIAVAR
-578 EAAREAAAEAR
+578 EAAREAAAEAH
-589 RAMQEVDNET
+589 RAMQE
-599 ARAAVSHQFL
+599 ARSEAAQS
-609 DRGFVGG
+609 
-616 PAGEGVQRLRF
+616 
-627 AFVRGIGHGRWRGI
+627 GRTRD
-641 VGGAAAGM
+641 M
-649 TAGGQGQ
+649 
-656 DGEQD
+656 
-661 QGIEAHRRAPGVDGG
+661 
-676 GSVAAAT
+676 
-683 VRPRQGLLPDQRQR
+683 QR
-697 LALALLL
+697 LARQQSELANRQAALG
-704 VHQSLQQQGQ
+704 SQQ
-714 RHHILMVVVGH
+714 
-725 PAQVHR
+725 A
-731 VAAAQEA
+731 
-738 QPCAGRF
+738 
-745 RAGQV
+745 
-750 VLAHYA
+750 
-756 QQLALDGGQPAVLP
+756 
-770 GAAIAATGGVEQV
+770 
-783 HMVQRGDR
+783 
-791 IALARQPVARLQQRR
+791 
-806 IVAAA
+806 
-811 VVAAE
+811 
-816 HGGGLQP
+816 
-823 TGEGGQHR
+823 
-831 FFRSHGGHQ
+831 
-840 QLADAQAF
+840 
-848 ATLRAHV
+848 
-855 PVGRA
+855 
-860 DHEGTRAGATGQA
+860 
-873 GGLGIKEQQ
+873 
-882 VARSYVLVLA
+882 A
-892 LGEGQ
+892 LGERQARVHAQASQQAQQVIARALASGKAERL

>member
-6 LIPMLERLGWTSLQ
+6 LIPLLERLGWTSLQ

-29 GLCRALPSLSAATRC
+29 GVCRALPSLSAATRC

-85 IVYPLAPEASAQ
+85 LVYPLAPEASAQ
-97 LLAAMPLPAAEV
+97 LLATMPMPAAEV
-109 PAVAWWAVALSA
+109 PAVAWWAVALAA
-121 LWLSGVL
+121 LWVSGVL
-128 VMALR
+128 LMALR

-148 YPCEDEAL
+148 YPCQDEAL

-162 ASDAHGVRGAPRLWM
+162 ASDAHGVRPAPRLWM
-177 STQVEAPQLVG
+177 STQVDAPQLVG

-199 DNVLQGD
+199 DNALQGD

-283 PQPHLGVASAAPST
+283 PQPHLGVASAAPNT
-297 TSLKRRLLSLQSHRS
+297 TSLKRRLLSLQPRRA
-312 CPRLLAVALTA
+312 CPRILAMALTA
-323 VVVVVG
+323 AVVLVG

-355 PPPPKAPEAPPAP
+355 PPPPKAPKAPPAP
-368 ASAARV
+368 PSSARI
-374 PAEPVAPAPP
+374 PAVPVAPAPP
-384 AEPADMEEPSGPD
+384 VEPADVEEPSGPD
-397 DADAA
+397 DADVA
-402 YVDDAAGMDEDHDGT
+402 YLDDASGMDEDHDGT
-417 TTTSSITTYGRLDLG
+417 TTTSITTYGRLDLG

-442 DGDST
+442 DGDSA

-454 DVMVA
+454 DVTVA

-482 PMLIQSLQRA
+482 PMMIQTLQRA
-492 YAGAADL
+492 YSGAADL

-513 GRQQGDLGKQ
+513 GREQGELGKQ

-531 GEEARR
+531 SEEARR
-537 LALAAAEA
+537 IALAAAEA

-568 GATNDAAVAR
+568 GATSDMAVAR

-589 RAMQEVDNET
+589 RAMQE
-599 ARAAVSHQFL
+599 ARSQAAQS
-609 DRGFVGG
+609 
-616 PAGEGVQRLRF
+616 
-627 AFVRGIGHGRWRGI
+627 GRTRD
-641 VGGAAAGM
+641 M
-649 TAGGQGQ
+649 
-656 DGEQD
+656 
-661 QGIEAHRRAPGVDGG
+661 
-676 GSVAAAT
+676 
-683 VRPRQGLLPDQRQR
+683 QR
-697 LALALLL
+697 LARQQSELANRQAALG
-704 VHQSLQQQGQ
+704 SQQ
-714 RHHILMVVVGH
+714 
-725 PAQVHR
+725 A
-731 VAAAQEA
+731 
-738 QPCAGRF
+738 
-745 RAGQV
+745 
-750 VLAHYA
+750 
-756 QQLALDGGQPAVLP
+756 
-770 GAAIAATGGVEQV
+770 
-783 HMVQRGDR
+783 
-791 IALARQPVARLQQRR
+791 
-806 IVAAA
+806 
-811 VVAAE
+811 
-816 HGGGLQP
+816 
-823 TGEGGQHR
+823 
-831 FFRSHGGHQ
+831 
-840 QLADAQAF
+840 
-848 ATLRAHV
+848 
-855 PVGRA
+855 
-860 DHEGTRAGATGQA
+860 
-873 GGLGIKEQQ
+873 
-882 VARSYVLVLA
+882 A
-892 LGEGQ
+892 LGERQARVHAQASQQAQQVIARALASGKAERL

>member
-29 GLCRALPSLSAATRC
+29 GVCRALPSLSAATRC

-70 APQAVAMTATDVAAD
+70 APQAVAMSATDVTAD
-85 IVYPLAPEASAQ
+85 MVYPLAPEASAQ
-97 LLAAMPLPAAEV
+97 LLAAMPMPAADV
-109 PAVAWWAVALSA
+109 PAVAWWAVALAA
-121 LWLSGVL
+121 LWISGVL
-128 VMALR
+128 LMALR

-148 YPCEDEAL
+148 YPCEDQAL

-162 ASDAHGVRGAPRLWM
+162 ASDAHGVRPAPRLWM
-177 STQVEAPQLVG
+177 STQVDAPQLVG

-199 DNVLQGD
+199 DNALQGD

-283 PQPHLGVASAAPST
+283 PQPHLGVASAAPDT
-297 TSLKRRLLSLQSHRS
+297 TSLKRRLLSLQPRRA
-312 CPRLLAVALTA
+312 CPRILAMALTA
-323 VVVVVG
+323 VVLVVG

-355 PPPPKAPEAPPAP
+355 PPPPKAPKAPPAP
-368 ASAARV
+368 PSSARV
-374 PAEPVAPAPP
+374 PAVPVAPVPP
-384 AEPADMEEPSGPD
+384 AEPADVEALSGPD
-397 DADAA
+397 DADVA
-402 YVDDAAGMDEDHDGT
+402 VDVDADVDVDTGMHSQH
-417 TTTSSITTYGRLDLG
+417 TTSRTTSITTYGRLDLG
-432 KSPREAFVLV
+432 KSPPEAFVLV

-454 DVMVA
+454 DVTVA

-482 PMLIQSLQRA
+482 PMMIQTLQRA
-492 YAGAADL
+492 YSGAADLGRQQSEL

-513 GRQQGDLGKQ
+513 GRQQGELGKQ

-537 LALAAAEA
+537 MALAAAEA

-589 RAMQEVDNET
+589 RAMQEVDKET
-599 ARAAVSHQFL
+599 ARATHTR
-609 DRGFVGG
+609 D
-616 PAGEGVQRLRF
+616 
-627 AFVRGIGHGRWRGI
+627 
-641 VGGAAAGM
+641 M
-649 TAGGQGQ
+649 
-656 DGEQD
+656 
-661 QGIEAHRRAPGVDGG
+661 
-676 GSVAAAT
+676 
-683 VRPRQGLLPDQRQR
+683 QR
-697 LALALLL
+697 LASQQSELASRQAALG
-704 VHQSLQQQGQ
+704 SQQ
-714 RHHILMVVVGH
+714 
-725 PAQVHR
+725 A
-731 VAAAQEA
+731 
-738 QPCAGRF
+738 
-745 RAGQV
+745 
-750 VLAHYA
+750 
-756 QQLALDGGQPAVLP
+756 
-770 GAAIAATGGVEQV
+770 
-783 HMVQRGDR
+783 
-791 IALARQPVARLQQRR
+791 
-806 IVAAA
+806 
-811 VVAAE
+811 
-816 HGGGLQP
+816 
-823 TGEGGQHR
+823 
-831 FFRSHGGHQ
+831 
-840 QLADAQAF
+840 
-848 ATLRAHV
+848 
-855 PVGRA
+855 
-860 DHEGTRAGATGQA
+860 
-873 GGLGIKEQQ
+873 
-882 VARSYVLVLA
+882 A
-892 LGEGQ
+892 LGERQARVHEQASRQAQQVIARALASGKAERL

>member
-70 APQAVAMTATDVAAD
+70 APQAVAMTATEVATEALH
-85 IVYPLAPEASAQ
+85 PLAPEASAQ
-97 LLAAMPLPAAEV
+97 LLAAMPMPAAEV
-109 PAVAWWAVALSA
+109 PAVAWWAVALAA

-128 VMALR
+128 LMALR

-162 ASDAHGVRGAPRLWM
+162 AAEAHGVRPAPRLWM
-177 STQVEAPQLVG
+177 STQVDAPQVIG

-199 DNVLQGD
+199 DNALQGD

-283 PQPHLGVASAAPST
+283 PQPHLGVASAAPNT
-297 TSLKRRLLSLQSHRS
+297 TSLKRRLLSLQPRRA
-312 CPRLLAVALTA
+312 CPRILAMALTA
-323 VVVVVG
+323 AVVLVG

-355 PPPPKAPEAPPAP
+355 PPPPKAPKAPPAP
-368 ASAARV
+368 PSSARI
-374 PAEPVAPAPP
+374 PAVPVAPAPP
-384 AEPADMEEPSGPD
+384 VEPADVEEPSGPD
-397 DADAA
+397 DADVA
-402 YVDDAAGMDEDHDGT
+402 YLDDASGMDEDHDGT
-417 TTTSSITTYGRLDLG
+417 TTTSITTYGRLDLG

-454 DVMVA
+454 DVTVA

-482 PMLIQSLQRA
+482 PMMIQTLQRA
-492 YAGAADL
+492 YSGAADL

-513 GRQQGDLGKQ
+513 GREQGELGRQ

-531 GEEARR
+531 SEEARR
-537 LALAAAEA
+537 IALAAAEA

-568 GATNDAAVAR
+568 GATSDMAVAR

-589 RAMQEVDNET
+589 RAMQE
-599 ARAAVSHQFL
+599 ARSEAAQS
-609 DRGFVGG
+609 
-616 PAGEGVQRLRF
+616 
-627 AFVRGIGHGRWRGI
+627 GRSRD
-641 VGGAAAGM
+641 M
-649 TAGGQGQ
+649 
-656 DGEQD
+656 
-661 QGIEAHRRAPGVDGG
+661 
-676 GSVAAAT
+676 
-683 VRPRQGLLPDQRQR
+683 QR
-697 LALALLL
+697 LASQQSELASRQAALG
-704 VHQSLQQQGQ
+704 SQQ
-714 RHHILMVVVGH
+714 
-725 PAQVHR
+725 A
-731 VAAAQEA
+731 
-738 QPCAGRF
+738 
-745 RAGQV
+745 
-750 VLAHYA
+750 
-756 QQLALDGGQPAVLP
+756 
-770 GAAIAATGGVEQV
+770 
-783 HMVQRGDR
+783 
-791 IALARQPVARLQQRR
+791 
-806 IVAAA
+806 
-811 VVAAE
+811 
-816 HGGGLQP
+816 
-823 TGEGGQHR
+823 
-831 FFRSHGGHQ
+831 
-840 QLADAQAF
+840 
-848 ATLRAHV
+848 
-855 PVGRA
+855 
-860 DHEGTRAGATGQA
+860 
-873 GGLGIKEQQ
+873 
-882 VARSYVLVLA
+882 A
-892 LGEGQ
+892 LGERQARVHAQASQQAQQVIARALASGKAERL

>member
-6 LIPMLERLGWTSLQ
+6 LIPLLERLGWTSLQ

-29 GLCRALPSLSAATRC
+29 GACRALPSLSAATRC

-85 IVYPLAPEASAQ
+85 MIYPLAPEASAQ
-97 LLAAMPLPAAEV
+97 LLAAMPMPAADV
-109 PAVAWWAVALSA
+109 PAVAWWAVALAA
-121 LWLSGVL
+121 LWASGVL
-128 VMALR
+128 LMVLR

-162 ASDAHGVRGAPRLWM
+162 ASDAHGVRPAPRLWM
-177 STQVEAPQLVG
+177 STQVDSPQLVG

-199 DNVLQGD
+199 DNALQGD

-297 TSLKRRLLSLQSHRS
+297 TSLKRRLMSLQPRRA
-312 CPRLLAVALTA
+312 CPRILAMALTA
-323 VVVVVG
+323 VVLVVG

-336 AAPVPPA
+336 AAPVAPA

-355 PPPPKAPEAPPAP
+355 PPPPKAPKAPPAP
-368 ASAARV
+368 PSSARV
-374 PAEPVAPAPP
+374 PAVPVAPAPP
-384 AEPADMEEPSGPD
+384 AEPAEVEALSGPD
-397 DADAA
+397 DADVA
-402 YVDDAAGMDEDHDGT
+402 VDVDADVDADVDTGMHSQH
-417 TTTSSITTYGRLDLG
+417 TTSRTTSITTYGRLDLG
-432 KSPREAFVLV
+432 KSPPQAFVLV

-454 DVMVA
+454 DVTVA

-482 PMLIQSLQRA
+482 PMMIQTLQRA
-492 YAGAADL
+492 YSGAADL

-513 GRQQGDLGKQ
+513 GRQQSELGKQ

-537 LALAAAEA
+537 MALAAAEV

-568 GATNDAAVAR
+568 GATSDMAVAR

-589 RAMQEVDNET
+589 RAMQE
-599 ARAAVSHQFL
+599 ARSEAAQS
-609 DRGFVGG
+609 
-616 PAGEGVQRLRF
+616 
-627 AFVRGIGHGRWRGI
+627 GRTRD
-641 VGGAAAGM
+641 M
-649 TAGGQGQ
+649 
-656 DGEQD
+656 
-661 QGIEAHRRAPGVDGG
+661 
-676 GSVAAAT
+676 
-683 VRPRQGLLPDQRQR
+683 QR
-697 LALALLL
+697 LASQQSELASRQAALG
-704 VHQSLQQQGQ
+704 SQQ
-714 RHHILMVVVGH
+714 
-725 PAQVHR
+725 A
-731 VAAAQEA
+731 
-738 QPCAGRF
+738 
-745 RAGQV
+745 
-750 VLAHYA
+750 
-756 QQLALDGGQPAVLP
+756 
-770 GAAIAATGGVEQV
+770 
-783 HMVQRGDR
+783 
-791 IALARQPVARLQQRR
+791 
-806 IVAAA
+806 
-811 VVAAE
+811 
-816 HGGGLQP
+816 
-823 TGEGGQHR
+823 
-831 FFRSHGGHQ
+831 
-840 QLADAQAF
+840 
-848 ATLRAHV
+848 
-855 PVGRA
+855 
-860 DHEGTRAGATGQA
+860 
-873 GGLGIKEQQ
+873 
-882 VARSYVLVLA
+882 A
-892 LGEGQ
+892 LGERQARVHEQASRQAQQVIARALASGKAERL

>member
-29 GLCRALPSLSAATRC
+29 GVCRALPSLSAATRC

-70 APQAVAMTATDVAAD
+70 APQAVAMSATDVAAD
-85 IVYPLAPEASAQ
+85 MVYPLAPEASAQ
-97 LLAAMPLPAAEV
+97 LLAAMPMPAADV
-109 PAVAWWAVALSA
+109 PAVAWWAVALA
-121 LWLSGVL
+121 TLWMSGVL
-128 VMALR
+128 LMALR

-162 ASDAHGVRGAPRLWM
+162 ASDAHGVRPAPRLWM
-177 STQVEAPQLVG
+177 STQVDAPQLVG

-199 DNVLQGD
+199 DNALQDD

-283 PQPHLGVASAAPST
+283 PQPHLGVASAAPDT
-297 TSLKRRLLSLQSHRS
+297 TSLKRRLLSLQSRRS
-312 CPRLLAVALTA
+312 CPRILAMALTA
-323 VVVVVG
+323 VVLVVG

-343 PPAPPAAPKAVV
+343 PPAPPAAPKVV
-355 PPPPKAPEAPPAP
+355 PPPPPKAPKAPPAP
-368 ASAARV
+368 PSSARV
-374 PAEPVAPAPP
+374 PAVPVAPAPP
-384 AEPADMEEPSGPD
+384 AEPADVEALSGPD
-397 DADAA
+397 DADVA
-402 YVDDAAGMDEDHDGT
+402 VDVDADVDVDTGMHSEH
-417 TTTSSITTYGRLDLG
+417 TTSRTTSITTYGRLDLG
-432 KSPREAFVLV
+432 KSPPEAFVLV

-454 DVMVA
+454 DVTVA

-464 KGPALWFRQGDKR
+464 KGPALWFRKGDKR

-482 PMLIQSLQRA
+482 PMMIQSLQRA
-492 YAGAADL
+492 YSGAADL

-513 GRQQGDLGKQ
+513 GRQQGELGRQ

-537 LALAAAEA
+537 MALAAAEA

-568 GATNDAAVAR
+568 GATNDAAIAR

-599 ARAAVSHQFL
+599 ARATHT
-609 DRGFVGG
+609 RG
-616 PAGEGVQRLRF
+616 
-627 AFVRGIGHGRWRGI
+627 
-641 VGGAAAGM
+641 M
-649 TAGGQGQ
+649 
-656 DGEQD
+656 
-661 QGIEAHRRAPGVDGG
+661 
-676 GSVAAAT
+676 
-683 VRPRQGLLPDQRQR
+683 QR
-697 LALALLL
+697 LASQQSELASR
-704 VHQSLQQQGQ
+704 Q
-714 RHHILMVVVGH
+714 
-725 PAQVHR
+725 
-731 VAAAQEA
+731 AAL
-738 QPCAGRF
+738 GS
-745 RAGQV
+745 
-750 VLAHYA
+750 
-756 QQLALDGGQPAVLP
+756 
-770 GAAIAATGGVEQV
+770 
-783 HMVQRGDR
+783 
-791 IALARQPVARLQQRR
+791 RQA
-806 IVAAA
+806 
-811 VVAAE
+811 
-816 HGGGLQP
+816 
-823 TGEGGQHR
+823 
-831 FFRSHGGHQ
+831 
-840 QLADAQAF
+840 
-848 ATLRAHV
+848 
-855 PVGRA
+855 
-860 DHEGTRAGATGQA
+860 
-873 GGLGIKEQQ
+873 
-882 VARSYVLVLA
+882 A
-892 LGEGQ
+892 LGERQARVHEQASRQAQQVIARALASGKAERL

>member
-29 GLCRALPSLSAATRC
+29 GVCRALPSLSAATRC

-70 APQAVAMTATDVAAD
+70 APQAVAMSATDVAAD
-85 IVYPLAPEASAQ
+85 MVYPLAPEASAQ
-97 LLAAMPLPAAEV
+97 LLAAMPMPAADV
-109 PAVAWWAVALSA
+109 PAVAWWAVALA
-121 LWLSGVL
+121 TLWMSGVL
-128 VMALR
+128 LMALR

-162 ASDAHGVRGAPRLWM
+162 ASDAHGVRPAPRLWM
-177 STQVEAPQLVG
+177 STQVDAPQLVG

-199 DNVLQGD
+199 DNALQGD

-283 PQPHLGVASAAPST
+283 PQPHLGVASAAPDT
-297 TSLKRRLLSLQSHRS
+297 TSLKRRLLSLQSRRS
-312 CPRLLAVALTA
+312 CPRILAMALTA
-323 VVVVVG
+323 VVLVVG

-343 PPAPPAAPKAVV
+343 PPAPPAAPKVV
-355 PPPPKAPEAPPAP
+355 PPPPPKAPKAPPAP
-368 ASAARV
+368 PSSARV
-374 PAEPVAPAPP
+374 PAVPVAPAPP
-384 AEPADMEEPSGPD
+384 AEPADVEALPGPD
-397 DADAA
+397 DADVAGD
-402 YVDDAAGMDEDHDGT
+402 VDADFDVDTGMHSEH
-417 TTTSSITTYGRLDLG
+417 TTSRTTSITTYGRLDLG
-432 KSPREAFVLV
+432 KSPPEAFVLV

-454 DVMVA
+454 DVTVA

-464 KGPALWFRQGDKR
+464 KGPALWFRKGDKR

-482 PMLIQSLQRA
+482 PMMIQSLQRA
-492 YAGAADL
+492 YSGAADL

-513 GRQQGDLGKQ
+513 GRQQGELGRQ

-537 LALAAAEA
+537 MALAAAEA
-545 ARSAMAAHDI
+545 ARSAVAAHDI

-568 GATNDAAVAR
+568 GATNDAAIAR

-599 ARAAVSHQFL
+599 ARATHT
-609 DRGFVGG
+609 RG
-616 PAGEGVQRLRF
+616 
-627 AFVRGIGHGRWRGI
+627 
-641 VGGAAAGM
+641 M
-649 TAGGQGQ
+649 
-656 DGEQD
+656 
-661 QGIEAHRRAPGVDGG
+661 
-676 GSVAAAT
+676 
-683 VRPRQGLLPDQRQR
+683 QR
-697 LALALLL
+697 LASQQSELASR
-704 VHQSLQQQGQ
+704 Q
-714 RHHILMVVVGH
+714 
-725 PAQVHR
+725 
-731 VAAAQEA
+731 AAL
-738 QPCAGRF
+738 GS
-745 RAGQV
+745 
-750 VLAHYA
+750 
-756 QQLALDGGQPAVLP
+756 
-770 GAAIAATGGVEQV
+770 
-783 HMVQRGDR
+783 
-791 IALARQPVARLQQRR
+791 RQA
-806 IVAAA
+806 
-811 VVAAE
+811 
-816 HGGGLQP
+816 
-823 TGEGGQHR
+823 
-831 FFRSHGGHQ
+831 
-840 QLADAQAF
+840 
-848 ATLRAHV
+848 
-855 PVGRA
+855 
-860 DHEGTRAGATGQA
+860 
-873 GGLGIKEQQ
+873 
-882 VARSYVLVLA
+882 A
-892 LGEGQ
+892 LGERQARVHEQASRQAQQVIARALASGKAERL

>member
-6 LIPMLERLGWTSLQ
+6 LIPLLERLGWTSLQ

-29 GLCRALPSLSAATRC
+29 GVCRALPSLSAATRC

-85 IVYPLAPEASAQ
+85 LVYPLAPEASAQ
-97 LLAAMPLPAAEV
+97 LLAAMPVPAADV
-109 PAVAWWAVALSA
+109 PAVAWWAVALAA
-121 LWLSGVL
+121 LWASGVL
-128 VMALR
+128 LMALR

-162 ASDAHGVRGAPRLWM
+162 ASDAHGVRPAPRLWM
-177 STQVEAPQLVG
+177 STQVDAPQLVG

-199 DNVLQGD
+199 DNALQGD

-283 PQPHLGVASAAPST
+283 PQPHLGVASAAPNT
-297 TSLKRRLLSLQSHRS
+297 TSLKRRLLSLQSRRS
-312 CPRLLAVALTA
+312 CPRILAMALTA
-323 VVVVVG
+323 VVVLVG

-343 PPAPPAAPKAVV
+343 PPAPPTAPKAVV
-355 PPPPKAPEAPPAP
+355 PPPPKAPNAPPAAP
-368 ASAARV
+368 SAARV
-374 PAEPVAPAPP
+374 PAVPVAPAPP
-384 AEPADMEEPSGPD
+384 AEPADVEALSGPD
-397 DADAA
+397 DADVA
-402 YVDDAAGMDEDHDGT
+402 VDVDVDVDTDMHSEHSTSHT
-417 TTTSSITTYGRLDLG
+417 TSITTYGRLDLG
-432 KSPREAFVLV
+432 KSPLQAYVLV

-447 FANGGMD
+447 FANGGID
-454 DVMVA
+454 DVTVA

-482 PMLIQSLQRA
+482 PMLIQTLQRA
-492 YAGAADL
+492 YSGAADL

-513 GRQQGDLGKQ
+513 GREQGELGRQ

-531 GEEARR
+531 GEESRR
-537 LALAAAEA
+537 LALAAAEV

-568 GATNDAAVAR
+568 GATSDMAVAR

-589 RAMQEVDNET
+589 RAMQE
-599 ARAAVSHQFL
+599 ARSEAAQS
-609 DRGFVGG
+609 
-616 PAGEGVQRLRF
+616 
-627 AFVRGIGHGRWRGI
+627 GRTRD
-641 VGGAAAGM
+641 M
-649 TAGGQGQ
+649 
-656 DGEQD
+656 
-661 QGIEAHRRAPGVDGG
+661 
-676 GSVAAAT
+676 
-683 VRPRQGLLPDQRQR
+683 QR
-697 LALALLL
+697 LASQQSELASRQAALG
-704 VHQSLQQQGQ
+704 SQQ
-714 RHHILMVVVGH
+714 
-725 PAQVHR
+725 A
-731 VAAAQEA
+731 
-738 QPCAGRF
+738 
-745 RAGQV
+745 
-750 VLAHYA
+750 
-756 QQLALDGGQPAVLP
+756 
-770 GAAIAATGGVEQV
+770 
-783 HMVQRGDR
+783 
-791 IALARQPVARLQQRR
+791 
-806 IVAAA
+806 
-811 VVAAE
+811 
-816 HGGGLQP
+816 
-823 TGEGGQHR
+823 
-831 FFRSHGGHQ
+831 
-840 QLADAQAF
+840 
-848 ATLRAHV
+848 
-855 PVGRA
+855 
-860 DHEGTRAGATGQA
+860 
-873 GGLGIKEQQ
+873 
-882 VARSYVLVLA
+882 A
-892 LGEGQ
+892 LGERQARVHAQASQQAQQVIARALASGKAERL

>member
-6 LIPMLERLGWTSLQ
+6 LIPLLERLGWTSLQ

-29 GLCRALPSLSAATRC
+29 GVCRALPSLSAATRC

-70 APQAVAMTATDVAAD
+70 APQAVAMTATDLAAD
-85 IVYPLAPEASAQ
+85 LVYPLAPEASAQ
-97 LLAAMPLPAAEV
+97 LLATMPMPAADV
-109 PAVAWWAVALSA
+109 PAVAWWAVALAA
-121 LWLSGVL
+121 LWASGVL
-128 VMALR
+128 LMVLR

-162 ASDAHGVRGAPRLWM
+162 ASDAHGVRPAPRLWM
-177 STQVEAPQLVG
+177 STQVDAPQLVG

-199 DNVLQGD
+199 DNALQGD

-283 PQPHLGVASAAPST
+283 PQPHLGVASAAPNT
-297 TSLKRRLLSLQSHRS
+297 TSLKRRLLSLQPRRA
-312 CPRLLAVALTA
+312 CPRILAMALTA
-323 VVVVVG
+323 AVVLVG

-355 PPPPKAPEAPPAP
+355 PPPPKAPKAPPAP
-368 ASAARV
+368 PSSARI
-374 PAEPVAPAPP
+374 PAVPVAPAPP
-384 AEPADMEEPSGPD
+384 VEPADVEEPSGPD

-402 YVDDAAGMDEDHDGT
+402 YLDDASGMDEDHDGT
-417 TTTSSITTYGRLDLG
+417 TTTSITTYGRLDLG

-454 DVMVA
+454 DVTVA

-482 PMLIQSLQRA
+482 PMMIQTLQRA
-492 YAGAADL
+492 YSGAADL

-513 GRQQGDLGKQ
+513 GREQGELGRQ

-531 GEEARR
+531 SEEARR
-537 LALAAAEA
+537 IALAAAEA

-568 GATNDAAVAR
+568 GATSDMAVAR

-589 RAMQEVDNET
+589 RAMQE
-599 ARAAVSHQFL
+599 ARSEAAQSSRTR
-609 DRGFVGG
+609 D
-616 PAGEGVQRLRF
+616 
-627 AFVRGIGHGRWRGI
+627 
-641 VGGAAAGM
+641 M
-649 TAGGQGQ
+649 
-656 DGEQD
+656 
-661 QGIEAHRRAPGVDGG
+661 
-676 GSVAAAT
+676 
-683 VRPRQGLLPDQRQR
+683 QR
-697 LALALLL
+697 LARQQSELANRQTALG
-704 VHQSLQQQGQ
+704 SQQ
-714 RHHILMVVVGH
+714 
-725 PAQVHR
+725 A
-731 VAAAQEA
+731 
-738 QPCAGRF
+738 
-745 RAGQV
+745 
-750 VLAHYA
+750 
-756 QQLALDGGQPAVLP
+756 
-770 GAAIAATGGVEQV
+770 
-783 HMVQRGDR
+783 
-791 IALARQPVARLQQRR
+791 
-806 IVAAA
+806 
-811 VVAAE
+811 
-816 HGGGLQP
+816 
-823 TGEGGQHR
+823 
-831 FFRSHGGHQ
+831 
-840 QLADAQAF
+840 
-848 ATLRAHV
+848 
-855 PVGRA
+855 
-860 DHEGTRAGATGQA
+860 
-873 GGLGIKEQQ
+873 
-882 VARSYVLVLA
+882 A
-892 LGEGQ
+892 LGERQARVHAQASQQAQQVIARALASGKAERL

>member
-29 GLCRALPSLSAATRC
+29 GVCRALPSLSAATRC

-70 APQAVAMTATDVAAD
+70 APQAAAMSATDVAAEM
-85 IVYPLAPEASAQ
+85 VYPLAPEASAQ
-97 LLAAMPLPAAEV
+97 LLAAMPMPAADV
-109 PAVAWWAVALSA
+109 PAVAWWAVVLAA
-121 LWLSGVL
+121 LWMSGVVL
-128 VMALR
+128 MVLR

-148 YPCEDEAL
+148 YPCEDQAL

-162 ASDAHGVRGAPRLWM
+162 ASDAHGVRPAPRLWM
-177 STQVEAPQLVG
+177 SAQVDAPQLVG

-199 DNVLQGD
+199 DNALQGD

-297 TSLKRRLLSLQSHRS
+297 TSLKRRLLSLQPRRA
-312 CPRLLAVALTA
+312 CPRILAMALTA
-323 VVVVVG
+323 AVVLVG

-355 PPPPKAPEAPPAP
+355 PPPPKAPPAPPSP
-368 ASAARV
+368 ARV
-374 PAEPVAPAPP
+374 PAVPVAPAPP
-384 AEPADMEEPSGPD
+384 AEPADVEALSGPD
-397 DADAA
+397 DADVA
-402 YVDDAAGMDEDHDGT
+402 VDVDADVDVDTGMHSQHSTSRT
-417 TTTSSITTYGRLDLG
+417 TSITTYGRLDLG
-432 KSPREAFVLV
+432 KSPPEAFVLV

-454 DVMVA
+454 DVTVA

-492 YAGAADL
+492 YSGAADL

-513 GRQQGDLGKQ
+513 GRQQGELGKQ

-537 LALAAAEA
+537 MALAAAEA

-555 NREAAAEAAKAAR
+555 NREAAAEAAKAAHA
-568 GATNDAAVAR
+568 ATSDVA
-578 EAAREAAAEAR
+578 AAREAAAEAR
-589 RAMQEVDNET
+589 RAMQE
-599 ARAAVSHQFL
+599 ARSEAAQS
-609 DRGFVGG
+609 
-616 PAGEGVQRLRF
+616 
-627 AFVRGIGHGRWRGI
+627 GRSRD
-641 VGGAAAGM
+641 M
-649 TAGGQGQ
+649 
-656 DGEQD
+656 
-661 QGIEAHRRAPGVDGG
+661 
-676 GSVAAAT
+676 
-683 VRPRQGLLPDQRQR
+683 QR
-697 LALALLL
+697 LASQQSELASRQAALG
-704 VHQSLQQQGQ
+704 SQQ
-714 RHHILMVVVGH
+714 
-725 PAQVHR
+725 A
-731 VAAAQEA
+731 
-738 QPCAGRF
+738 
-745 RAGQV
+745 
-750 VLAHYA
+750 
-756 QQLALDGGQPAVLP
+756 
-770 GAAIAATGGVEQV
+770 
-783 HMVQRGDR
+783 
-791 IALARQPVARLQQRR
+791 
-806 IVAAA
+806 
-811 VVAAE
+811 
-816 HGGGLQP
+816 
-823 TGEGGQHR
+823 
-831 FFRSHGGHQ
+831 
-840 QLADAQAF
+840 
-848 ATLRAHV
+848 
-855 PVGRA
+855 
-860 DHEGTRAGATGQA
+860 
-873 GGLGIKEQQ
+873 
-882 VARSYVLVLA
+882 A
-892 LGEGQ
+892 LGERQARVHAQASQQAQQVIARALASGKAERL

>member
-6 LIPMLERLGWTSLQ
+6 LIPLLERLGWTSLQ

-29 GLCRALPSLSAATRC
+29 GVCRALPSLSAATRC

-85 IVYPLAPEASAQ
+85 LVYPLAPEASAQ
-97 LLAAMPLPAAEV
+97 LLATMPVPAADV
-109 PAVAWWAVALSA
+109 PAVAWWAVALAA
-121 LWLSGVL
+121 LWASGVL
-128 VMALR
+128 LMALR

-162 ASDAHGVRGAPRLWM
+162 ASDAHGVRPAPRLWM
-177 STQVEAPQLVG
+177 SAQVDAPQLVG

-199 DNVLQGD
+199 DNALQGD

-283 PQPHLGVASAAPST
+283 PQPHLGVASAAPNT
-297 TSLKRRLLSLQSHRS
+297 TSLKRRLLSLQSRRS
-312 CPRLLAVALTA
+312 CPRILAMALTA

-355 PPPPKAPEAPPAP
+355 PPPPKAPPAPPM
-368 ASAARV
+368 SARV
-374 PAEPVAPAPP
+374 PAVPAAPAAP
-384 AEPADMEEPSGPD
+384 AEPADVEALSGPD
-397 DADAA
+397 DADVA
-402 YVDDAAGMDEDHDGT
+402 VDVDVDVDADMHSEHSTSRT
-417 TTTSSITTYGRLDLG
+417 TSITTYGRLDLG
-432 KSPREAFVLV
+432 KSPSQAYVLV

-447 FANGGMD
+447 FANGGID
-454 DVMVA
+454 DVTVA

-482 PMLIQSLQRA
+482 PMLIQTLQRA
-492 YAGAADL
+492 YSGAADL

-513 GRQQGDLGKQ
+513 GREQGELGRQ

-531 GEEARR
+531 GEESRR
-537 LALAAAEA
+537 IALAAAEV

-568 GATNDAAVAR
+568 GATSDMAVAR

-589 RAMQEVDNET
+589 RAMQE
-599 ARAAVSHQFL
+599 ARSEAAQS
-609 DRGFVGG
+609 
-616 PAGEGVQRLRF
+616 
-627 AFVRGIGHGRWRGI
+627 GRTRD
-641 VGGAAAGM
+641 M
-649 TAGGQGQ
+649 
-656 DGEQD
+656 
-661 QGIEAHRRAPGVDGG
+661 
-676 GSVAAAT
+676 
-683 VRPRQGLLPDQRQR
+683 QR
-697 LALALLL
+697 LASQQSELASRQAALG
-704 VHQSLQQQGQ
+704 SQQ
-714 RHHILMVVVGH
+714 
-725 PAQVHR
+725 A
-731 VAAAQEA
+731 
-738 QPCAGRF
+738 
-745 RAGQV
+745 
-750 VLAHYA
+750 
-756 QQLALDGGQPAVLP
+756 
-770 GAAIAATGGVEQV
+770 
-783 HMVQRGDR
+783 
-791 IALARQPVARLQQRR
+791 
-806 IVAAA
+806 
-811 VVAAE
+811 
-816 HGGGLQP
+816 
-823 TGEGGQHR
+823 
-831 FFRSHGGHQ
+831 
-840 QLADAQAF
+840 
-848 ATLRAHV
+848 
-855 PVGRA
+855 
-860 DHEGTRAGATGQA
+860 
-873 GGLGIKEQQ
+873 
-882 VARSYVLVLA
+882 A
-892 LGEGQ
+892 LGERQARVHAQASQQAQQVIARALASGKAERL

>member
-6 LIPMLERLGWTSLQ
+6 LIPLLERLGWTSLQ

-29 GLCRALPSLSAATRC
+29 GVCRALPSLSAATRC

-85 IVYPLAPEASAQ
+85 LVYPLAPEASAQ
-97 LLAAMPLPAAEV
+97 LLATMPVPAADV
-109 PAVAWWAVALSA
+109 PAVAWWAVALAA
-121 LWLSGVL
+121 LWASGVL
-128 VMALR
+128 LMALR

-162 ASDAHGVRGAPRLWM
+162 ASDAHGVRPAPRLWM
-177 STQVEAPQLVG
+177 STQVDAPQLVG

-199 DNVLQGD
+199 DNALQGD

-283 PQPHLGVASAAPST
+283 PQPHLGVASAAPNT
-297 TSLKRRLLSLQSHRS
+297 TSLKRRLLSLQSRRS
-312 CPRLLAVALTA
+312 CPRILAMALTA
-323 VVVVVG
+323 VVVLVG

-355 PPPPKAPEAPPAP
+355 PPPPKAPNAPPAAP
-368 ASAARV
+368 SAARV
-374 PAEPVAPAPP
+374 PAVPVAPAPP
-384 AEPADMEEPSGPD
+384 AEPADVEALSGPD
-397 DADAA
+397 DADVA
-402 YVDDAAGMDEDHDGT
+402 VDVDVDVDTDMHSEHSTSHT
-417 TTTSSITTYGRLDLG
+417 TSITTYGRLDLG
-432 KSPREAFVLV
+432 KSPLQAYVLV

-447 FANGGMD
+447 FANGGID
-454 DVMVA
+454 DVTVA

-464 KGPALWFRQGDKR
+464 KGPALWFRQGNKR

-482 PMLIQSLQRA
+482 PMMIQTLQRA
-492 YAGAADL
+492 YSGAVDL
-499 GRQQSELGRQQSAL
+499 GRQQSELGRQQSVL
-513 GRQQGDLGKQ
+513 GRQQGELGRQ

-537 LALAAAEA
+537 IALAATEA

-568 GATNDAAVAR
+568 GAAHDAAAAAEAVKAVRGLTVDVAGVREAARSVTNDMAG
-578 EAAREAAAEAR
+578 AREAAAEAR
-589 RAMQEVDNET
+589 RAMQE
-599 ARAAVSHQFL
+599 ARSEAAQS
-609 DRGFVGG
+609 
-616 PAGEGVQRLRF
+616 
-627 AFVRGIGHGRWRGI
+627 GRTRD
-641 VGGAAAGM
+641 M
-649 TAGGQGQ
+649 
-656 DGEQD
+656 
-661 QGIEAHRRAPGVDGG
+661 
-676 GSVAAAT
+676 
-683 VRPRQGLLPDQRQR
+683 QR
-697 LALALLL
+697 LASQQSELASRQAALG
-704 VHQSLQQQGQ
+704 SQQ
-714 RHHILMVVVGH
+714 
-725 PAQVHR
+725 A
-731 VAAAQEA
+731 
-738 QPCAGRF
+738 
-745 RAGQV
+745 
-750 VLAHYA
+750 
-756 QQLALDGGQPAVLP
+756 
-770 GAAIAATGGVEQV
+770 
-783 HMVQRGDR
+783 
-791 IALARQPVARLQQRR
+791 
-806 IVAAA
+806 
-811 VVAAE
+811 
-816 HGGGLQP
+816 
-823 TGEGGQHR
+823 
-831 FFRSHGGHQ
+831 
-840 QLADAQAF
+840 
-848 ATLRAHV
+848 
-855 PVGRA
+855 
-860 DHEGTRAGATGQA
+860 
-873 GGLGIKEQQ
+873 
-882 VARSYVLVLA
+882 A
-892 LGEGQ
+892 LGERQARVHAQASQQAQQVIARALASGKAERL

>member
-6 LIPMLERLGWTSLQ
+6 LIPLLERLGWTSLQ

-29 GLCRALPSLSAATRC
+29 GVCRALPSLSAATRC

-85 IVYPLAPEASAQ
+85 LVYPLAPEASAQ
-97 LLAAMPLPAAEV
+97 LLATMPVPAADV
-109 PAVAWWAVALSA
+109 PAVAWWAVALAA
-121 LWLSGVL
+121 LWASGVL
-128 VMALR
+128 LMALR

-162 ASDAHGVRGAPRLWM
+162 ASDAHGVRPAPRLWM
-177 STQVEAPQLVG
+177 STQVDAPQLVG

-199 DNVLQGD
+199 DNALQGD

-283 PQPHLGVASAAPST
+283 PQPHLGVASAAPNT
-297 TSLKRRLLSLQSHRS
+297 TSLKRRLLSLQPRRA
-312 CPRLLAVALTA
+312 CPRILAMALTA
-323 VVVVVG
+323 VVVLVG

-355 PPPPKAPEAPPAP
+355 PPPPKAPNAPPAP
-368 ASAARV
+368 PSAARV
-374 PAEPVAPAPP
+374 PAVPVAPAPP
-384 AEPADMEEPSGPD
+384 AEPADVEALSGPD
-397 DADAA
+397 DADVA
-402 YVDDAAGMDEDHDGT
+402 VDVDVDVDTDMHSEHSTSHT
-417 TTTSSITTYGRLDLG
+417 TSITTYGRLDLG
-432 KSPREAFVLV
+432 KSPLQAYVLV

-447 FANGGMD
+447 FANGGID
-454 DVMVA
+454 DVTVA

-482 PMLIQSLQRA
+482 PMLIQTLQRA
-492 YAGAADL
+492 YSGAADL
-499 GRQQSELGRQQSAL
+499 GRQQSELGRQQSVL
-513 GRQQGDLGKQ
+513 GREQGELGRQ

-531 GEEARR
+531 GEESRR
-537 LALAAAEA
+537 LALAAAEV

-568 GATNDAAVAR
+568 VATSDMAVAR

-589 RAMQEVDNET
+589 RAMQE
-599 ARAAVSHQFL
+599 ARSEAAQS
-609 DRGFVGG
+609 
-616 PAGEGVQRLRF
+616 
-627 AFVRGIGHGRWRGI
+627 GRTRD
-641 VGGAAAGM
+641 M
-649 TAGGQGQ
+649 
-656 DGEQD
+656 
-661 QGIEAHRRAPGVDGG
+661 
-676 GSVAAAT
+676 
-683 VRPRQGLLPDQRQR
+683 QR
-697 LALALLL
+697 LASQQSELASRQAALG
-704 VHQSLQQQGQ
+704 SQQ
-714 RHHILMVVVGH
+714 
-725 PAQVHR
+725 A
-731 VAAAQEA
+731 
-738 QPCAGRF
+738 
-745 RAGQV
+745 
-750 VLAHYA
+750 
-756 QQLALDGGQPAVLP
+756 
-770 GAAIAATGGVEQV
+770 
-783 HMVQRGDR
+783 
-791 IALARQPVARLQQRR
+791 
-806 IVAAA
+806 
-811 VVAAE
+811 
-816 HGGGLQP
+816 
-823 TGEGGQHR
+823 
-831 FFRSHGGHQ
+831 
-840 QLADAQAF
+840 
-848 ATLRAHV
+848 
-855 PVGRA
+855 
-860 DHEGTRAGATGQA
+860 
-873 GGLGIKEQQ
+873 
-882 VARSYVLVLA
+882 A
-892 LGEGQ
+892 LGERQARVHAQASQQAQQVIARALASGKAERL

>member
-6 LIPMLERLGWTSLQ
+6 LIPLLERLGWTSLQ

-29 GLCRALPSLSAATRC
+29 GVCRALPSLSAATRC

-85 IVYPLAPEASAQ
+85 LVYPLAPEASAQ
-97 LLAAMPLPAAEV
+97 LLAAMPVPAADV
-109 PAVAWWAVALSA
+109 PAVAWWAVALAA
-121 LWLSGVL
+121 LWASGVL
-128 VMALR
+128 LMALR

-162 ASDAHGVRGAPRLWM
+162 ASDAHGVRPAPRLWM
-177 STQVEAPQLVG
+177 STQVDAPQLVG

-199 DNVLQGD
+199 DNALQGD

-297 TSLKRRLLSLQSHRS
+297 TSLKRRLMSLQPRRA
-312 CPRLLAVALTA
+312 CPRILAVALTA
-323 VVVVVG
+323 VVLVVG

-355 PPPPKAPEAPPAP
+355 PPPPKAPKAPPAP
-368 ASAARV
+368 PSSAHV
-374 PAEPVAPAPP
+374 PAVPVAPAPP
-384 AEPADMEEPSGPD
+384 AEPADVEALSGPD
-397 DADAA
+397 DADVA
-402 YVDDAAGMDEDHDGT
+402 VDVDADVDVDTGMHSQH
-417 TTTSSITTYGRLDLG
+417 TTSRTTSITTYGRLDLG
-432 KSPREAFVLV
+432 KSPPQAFVLV

-454 DVMVA
+454 DVTVA
-459 RRQLG
+459 RKQLG

-482 PMLIQSLQRA
+482 PMMIQTLQRA
-492 YAGAADL
+492 YSGAADL

-513 GRQQGDLGKQ
+513 GRQQSELGKQ

-537 LALAAAEA
+537 MALAAAEA

-599 ARAAVSHQFL
+599 ARASHT
-609 DRGFVGG
+609 RG
-616 PAGEGVQRLRF
+616 
-627 AFVRGIGHGRWRGI
+627 
-641 VGGAAAGM
+641 M
-649 TAGGQGQ
+649 
-656 DGEQD
+656 
-661 QGIEAHRRAPGVDGG
+661 
-676 GSVAAAT
+676 
-683 VRPRQGLLPDQRQR
+683 QR
-697 LALALLL
+697 LASQQSELASRQAALG
-704 VHQSLQQQGQ
+704 SQQ
-714 RHHILMVVVGH
+714 
-725 PAQVHR
+725 A
-731 VAAAQEA
+731 
-738 QPCAGRF
+738 
-745 RAGQV
+745 
-750 VLAHYA
+750 
-756 QQLALDGGQPAVLP
+756 
-770 GAAIAATGGVEQV
+770 
-783 HMVQRGDR
+783 
-791 IALARQPVARLQQRR
+791 
-806 IVAAA
+806 
-811 VVAAE
+811 
-816 HGGGLQP
+816 
-823 TGEGGQHR
+823 
-831 FFRSHGGHQ
+831 
-840 QLADAQAF
+840 
-848 ATLRAHV
+848 
-855 PVGRA
+855 
-860 DHEGTRAGATGQA
+860 
-873 GGLGIKEQQ
+873 
-882 VARSYVLVLA
+882 A
-892 LGEGQ
+892 LGERQARVHEQASRQAQQVIARALASGKAERL

>member
-29 GLCRALPSLSAATRC
+29 GVCRALPSLSAATRC

-70 APQAVAMTATDVAAD
+70 APQAVAMSATDVAAD

-97 LLAAMPLPAAEV
+97 LLAAMPVPAADV
-109 PAVAWWAVALSA
+109 PAVAWWAVALAA
-121 LWLSGVL
+121 LWASGVL
-128 VMALR
+128 LMALR

-148 YPCEDEAL
+148 YPCEDQAL

-162 ASDAHGVRGAPRLWM
+162 ASDAHGVRPAPRLWM
-177 STQVEAPQLVG
+177 STQVDAPQLVG

-199 DNVLQGD
+199 DNALQGD

-283 PQPHLGVASAAPST
+283 PQPHLGVASAAPDT
-297 TSLKRRLLSLQSHRS
+297 TSLKRRLLSLQPRRA
-312 CPRLLAVALTA
+312 CPRILAMALTA
-323 VVVVVG
+323 VVLVVG

-343 PPAPPAAPKAVV
+343 PPAPPAAPKVAV
-355 PPPPKAPEAPPAP
+355 PSPPKAPKAPPAP
-368 ASAARV
+368 PSSARV
-374 PAEPVAPAPP
+374 PAVPVAPAPP
-384 AEPADMEEPSGPD
+384 AEPADVEALSGPD
-397 DADAA
+397 DADVA
-402 YVDDAAGMDEDHDGT
+402 VDVDADVDVDTGMHSQH
-417 TTTSSITTYGRLDLG
+417 TTSRTTSITTYGRLDLG
-432 KSPREAFVLV
+432 KSPPEAFVLV

-454 DVMVA
+454 DVTVA

-482 PMLIQSLQRA
+482 PMMIQTLQRA
-492 YAGAADL
+492 YSGAADL

-513 GRQQGDLGKQ
+513 GRQQGELGKQ

-537 LALAAAEA
+537 MALAAAEA

-589 RAMQEVDNET
+589 RAMQEVDKET
-599 ARAAVSHQFL
+599 ARATHTR
-609 DRGFVGG
+609 D
-616 PAGEGVQRLRF
+616 
-627 AFVRGIGHGRWRGI
+627 
-641 VGGAAAGM
+641 M
-649 TAGGQGQ
+649 
-656 DGEQD
+656 
-661 QGIEAHRRAPGVDGG
+661 
-676 GSVAAAT
+676 
-683 VRPRQGLLPDQRQR
+683 QR
-697 LALALLL
+697 LASQQSELASRQAALG
-704 VHQSLQQQGQ
+704 SQQ
-714 RHHILMVVVGH
+714 
-725 PAQVHR
+725 A
-731 VAAAQEA
+731 
-738 QPCAGRF
+738 
-745 RAGQV
+745 
-750 VLAHYA
+750 
-756 QQLALDGGQPAVLP
+756 
-770 GAAIAATGGVEQV
+770 
-783 HMVQRGDR
+783 
-791 IALARQPVARLQQRR
+791 
-806 IVAAA
+806 
-811 VVAAE
+811 
-816 HGGGLQP
+816 
-823 TGEGGQHR
+823 
-831 FFRSHGGHQ
+831 
-840 QLADAQAF
+840 
-848 ATLRAHV
+848 
-855 PVGRA
+855 
-860 DHEGTRAGATGQA
+860 
-873 GGLGIKEQQ
+873 
-882 VARSYVLVLA
+882 A
-892 LGEGQ
+892 LGERQARVHEQASRQAQQVIARALASGKAERL

>member
-70 APQAVAMTATDVAAD
+70 APQAVAMTATEVATEALH
-85 IVYPLAPEASAQ
+85 PLAPEASAQ
-97 LLAAMPLPAAEV
+97 LLAAMPMPAAEV
-109 PAVAWWAVALSA
+109 PAVAWWAVALAA

-128 VMALR
+128 LMALR

-162 ASDAHGVRGAPRLWM
+162 AAEAHGVRPAPRLWM
-177 STQVEAPQLVG
+177 STQVDAPQVIG

-199 DNVLQGD
+199 DNALQGD

-297 TSLKRRLLSLQSHRS
+297 TSLKRRLLSLQPRRA
-312 CPRLLAVALTA
+312 CPRILAMALTA
-323 VVVVVG
+323 AVVLVG

-355 PPPPKAPEAPPAP
+355 PPPPKAPKASPAPPSSARIP
-368 ASAARV
+368 AV
-374 PAEPVAPAPP
+374 PVAPAPP
-384 AEPADMEEPSGPD
+384 VEPADVEEPSGPD
-397 DADAA
+397 DADVA
-402 YVDDAAGMDEDHDGT
+402 YLDDASGMDEDHDGT
-417 TTTSSITTYGRLDLG
+417 TTTSITTYGRLDLG

-454 DVMVA
+454 DVTVA

-482 PMLIQSLQRA
+482 PMMIQTLQRA
-492 YAGAADL
+492 YSGAADL

-513 GRQQGDLGKQ
+513 GREQGELGRQ

-531 GEEARR
+531 SEEARR
-537 LALAAAEA
+537 IALAAAEA

-568 GATNDAAVAR
+568 GATSDMAVAR

-589 RAMQEVDNET
+589 RAMQE
-599 ARAAVSHQFL
+599 ARSEAAQS
-609 DRGFVGG
+609 
-616 PAGEGVQRLRF
+616 
-627 AFVRGIGHGRWRGI
+627 GRSRD
-641 VGGAAAGM
+641 M
-649 TAGGQGQ
+649 
-656 DGEQD
+656 
-661 QGIEAHRRAPGVDGG
+661 
-676 GSVAAAT
+676 
-683 VRPRQGLLPDQRQR
+683 QR
-697 LALALLL
+697 LASQQSELASRQAALG
-704 VHQSLQQQGQ
+704 SQQ
-714 RHHILMVVVGH
+714 
-725 PAQVHR
+725 A
-731 VAAAQEA
+731 
-738 QPCAGRF
+738 
-745 RAGQV
+745 
-750 VLAHYA
+750 
-756 QQLALDGGQPAVLP
+756 
-770 GAAIAATGGVEQV
+770 
-783 HMVQRGDR
+783 
-791 IALARQPVARLQQRR
+791 
-806 IVAAA
+806 
-811 VVAAE
+811 
-816 HGGGLQP
+816 
-823 TGEGGQHR
+823 
-831 FFRSHGGHQ
+831 
-840 QLADAQAF
+840 
-848 ATLRAHV
+848 
-855 PVGRA
+855 
-860 DHEGTRAGATGQA
+860 
-873 GGLGIKEQQ
+873 
-882 VARSYVLVLA
+882 A
-892 LGEGQ
+892 LGERQARVHAQASQQAQQVIARALASGKAERL

>member
-29 GLCRALPSLSAATRC
+29 GVCRALPSLSAATRC

-70 APQAVAMTATDVAAD
+70 APQAVAITATDVAAD
-85 IVYPLAPEASAQ
+85 LVYPLAPEASAQ
-97 LLAAMPLPAAEV
+97 LLAAMPVPAADV
-109 PAVAWWAVALSA
+109 PAVAWWAVALAA
-121 LWLSGVL
+121 LWMSGVL
-128 VMALR
+128 LMALR

-148 YPCEDEAL
+148 YPCEDQAL

-162 ASDAHGVRGAPRLWM
+162 ASDAHGVRPAPRLWM
-177 STQVEAPQLVG
+177 STQVDAPQLVG

-199 DNVLQGD
+199 DNALQGD

-283 PQPHLGVASAAPST
+283 PQPHLGVASAAPDT
-297 TSLKRRLLSLQSHRS
+297 TSLKRRLLSLQPRRA
-312 CPRLLAVALTA
+312 CPRILAMALTA
-323 VVVVVG
+323 VVLVVG

-343 PPAPPAAPKAVV
+343 PPAPPAAPKVAV
-355 PPPPKAPEAPPAP
+355 PSPPKAPKAPPAP
-368 ASAARV
+368 PSSARV
-374 PAEPVAPAPP
+374 PAVPVAPAPP
-384 AEPADMEEPSGPD
+384 AEPADAEALSGPD
-397 DADAA
+397 DADVA
-402 YVDDAAGMDEDHDGT
+402 VDVDADVDVDTGMHSQH
-417 TTTSSITTYGRLDLG
+417 TTSRTTSITTYGRLDLG
-432 KSPREAFVLV
+432 KSPPEAFVLV

-454 DVMVA
+454 DVTVA

-482 PMLIQSLQRA
+482 PMMIQTLQRA
-492 YAGAADL
+492 YSGAAD
-499 GRQQSELGRQQSAL
+499 LGRQQSAL
-513 GRQQGDLGKQ
+513 GRQQGELGKQ

-537 LALAAAEA
+537 MALAAAEA

-555 NREAAAEAAKAAR
+555 NREAAAEAATAAR

-589 RAMQEVDNET
+589 RAMQEVDKET
-599 ARAAVSHQFL
+599 ARATHTR
-609 DRGFVGG
+609 D
-616 PAGEGVQRLRF
+616 
-627 AFVRGIGHGRWRGI
+627 
-641 VGGAAAGM
+641 M
-649 TAGGQGQ
+649 
-656 DGEQD
+656 
-661 QGIEAHRRAPGVDGG
+661 
-676 GSVAAAT
+676 
-683 VRPRQGLLPDQRQR
+683 QR
-697 LALALLL
+697 LASQQSELASRQAALG
-704 VHQSLQQQGQ
+704 SQQ
-714 RHHILMVVVGH
+714 
-725 PAQVHR
+725 A
-731 VAAAQEA
+731 
-738 QPCAGRF
+738 
-745 RAGQV
+745 
-750 VLAHYA
+750 
-756 QQLALDGGQPAVLP
+756 
-770 GAAIAATGGVEQV
+770 
-783 HMVQRGDR
+783 
-791 IALARQPVARLQQRR
+791 
-806 IVAAA
+806 
-811 VVAAE
+811 
-816 HGGGLQP
+816 
-823 TGEGGQHR
+823 
-831 FFRSHGGHQ
+831 
-840 QLADAQAF
+840 
-848 ATLRAHV
+848 
-855 PVGRA
+855 
-860 DHEGTRAGATGQA
+860 
-873 GGLGIKEQQ
+873 
-882 VARSYVLVLA
+882 A
-892 LGEGQ
+892 LGERQARVHEQASRQAQQVIARALASGKAERL

>member
-6 LIPMLERLGWTSLQ
+6 LIPLLERLGWTSLQ

-29 GLCRALPSLSAATRC
+29 GVCRALPSLSAATRC

-85 IVYPLAPEASAQ
+85 LVYPLAPEASAQ
-97 LLAAMPLPAAEV
+97 LLAAMPVPAADV
-109 PAVAWWAVALSA
+109 PAVAWWAVALAA
-121 LWLSGVL
+121 LWASGVL
-128 VMALR
+128 LMALR

-156 VQALQL
+156 VQAMQL
-162 ASDAHGVRGAPRLWM
+162 ASDAHGVRPAPRLWM
-177 STQVEAPQLVG
+177 STQVDAPQLVG

-199 DNVLQGD
+199 DNALQGD

-283 PQPHLGVASAAPST
+283 PQPHLGVASAAPNT
-297 TSLKRRLLSLQSHRS
+297 TSLKRRLLSLQPRRA
-312 CPRLLAVALTA
+312 CPRILAMALTA
-323 VVVVVG
+323 VVVLVG

-355 PPPPKAPEAPPAP
+355 PPPPKAPNAPPAAP
-368 ASAARV
+368 SAARV
-374 PAEPVAPAPP
+374 PAVPVAPAPP
-384 AEPADMEEPSGPD
+384 AEPADVEALSGPD
-397 DADAA
+397 DADVA
-402 YVDDAAGMDEDHDGT
+402 VDVDVDVDTDMHSEHSTSHT
-417 TTTSSITTYGRLDLG
+417 TSITTYGRLDLG
-432 KSPREAFVLV
+432 KSPLQAYVLV

-447 FANGGMD
+447 FANGGID
-454 DVMVA
+454 DVTVA

-482 PMLIQSLQRA
+482 PMLIQTLQRA
-492 YAGAADL
+492 YSGAVDL

-513 GRQQGDLGKQ
+513 GREQGELGRQ

-531 GEEARR
+531 GEESRR
-537 LALAAAEA
+537 LALAAAEV

-568 GATNDAAVAR
+568 GATSDMAVAR

-589 RAMQEVDNET
+589 RAMQE
-599 ARAAVSHQFL
+599 ARSEAAQS
-609 DRGFVGG
+609 
-616 PAGEGVQRLRF
+616 
-627 AFVRGIGHGRWRGI
+627 GRTRD
-641 VGGAAAGM
+641 M
-649 TAGGQGQ
+649 
-656 DGEQD
+656 
-661 QGIEAHRRAPGVDGG
+661 
-676 GSVAAAT
+676 
-683 VRPRQGLLPDQRQR
+683 QR
-697 LALALLL
+697 LASQQSELASRQAALG
-704 VHQSLQQQGQ
+704 SQQ
-714 RHHILMVVVGH
+714 
-725 PAQVHR
+725 A
-731 VAAAQEA
+731 
-738 QPCAGRF
+738 
-745 RAGQV
+745 
-750 VLAHYA
+750 
-756 QQLALDGGQPAVLP
+756 
-770 GAAIAATGGVEQV
+770 
-783 HMVQRGDR
+783 
-791 IALARQPVARLQQRR
+791 
-806 IVAAA
+806 
-811 VVAAE
+811 
-816 HGGGLQP
+816 
-823 TGEGGQHR
+823 
-831 FFRSHGGHQ
+831 
-840 QLADAQAF
+840 
-848 ATLRAHV
+848 
-855 PVGRA
+855 
-860 DHEGTRAGATGQA
+860 
-873 GGLGIKEQQ
+873 
-882 VARSYVLVLA
+882 A
-892 LGEGQ
+892 LGERQARVHAQASQQAQQVIARALASGKAERL

>member
-109 PAVAWWAVALSA
+109 PAVAWWAVALAA

-128 VMALR
+128 MMALR

-162 ASDAHGVRGAPRLWM
+162 ASDAHGVRRAPRLWM
-177 STQVEAPQLVG
+177 SMQVDAPQLVG

-336 AAPVPPA
+336 A
-343 PPAPPAAPKAVV
+343 
-355 PPPPKAPEAPPAP
+355 
-368 ASAARV
+368 
-374 PAEPVAPAPP
+374 
-384 AEPADMEEPSGPD
+384 
-397 DADAA
+397 
-402 YVDDAAGMDEDHDGT
+402 
-417 TTTSSITTYGRLDLG
+417 
-432 KSPREAFVLV
+432 
-442 DGDST
+442 
-447 FANGGMD
+447 
-454 DVMVA
+454 
-459 RRQLG
+459 
-464 KGPALWFRQGDKR
+464 
-477 YVVRD
+477 
-482 PMLIQSLQRA
+482 
-492 YAGAADL
+492 
-499 GRQQSELGRQQSAL
+499 
-513 GRQQGDLGKQ
+513 
-523 MGEMGRLQ
+523 
-531 GEEARR
+531 
-537 LALAAAEA
+537 
-545 ARSAMAAHDI
+545 
-555 NREAAAEAAKAAR
+555 
-568 GATNDAAVAR
+568 
-578 EAAREAAAEAR
+578 
-589 RAMQEVDNET
+589 
-599 ARAAVSHQFL
+599 
-609 DRGFVGG
+609 
-616 PAGEGVQRLRF
+616 
-627 AFVRGIGHGRWRGI
+627 
-641 VGGAAAGM
+641 
-649 TAGGQGQ
+649 
-656 DGEQD
+656 
-661 QGIEAHRRAPGVDGG
+661 
-676 GSVAAAT
+676 
-683 VRPRQGLLPDQRQR
+683 
-697 LALALLL
+697 
-704 VHQSLQQQGQ
+704 
-714 RHHILMVVVGH
+714 
-725 PAQVHR
+725 
-731 VAAAQEA
+731 
-738 QPCAGRF
+738 
-745 RAGQV
+745 
-750 VLAHYA
+750 
-756 QQLALDGGQPAVLP
+756 
-770 GAAIAATGGVEQV
+770 
-783 HMVQRGDR
+783 
-791 IALARQPVARLQQRR
+791 
-806 IVAAA
+806 
-811 VVAAE
+811 
-816 HGGGLQP
+816 
-823 TGEGGQHR
+823 
-831 FFRSHGGHQ
+831 
-840 QLADAQAF
+840 
-848 ATLRAHV
+848 
-855 PVGRA
+855 
-860 DHEGTRAGATGQA
+860 
-873 GGLGIKEQQ
+873 
-882 VARSYVLVLA
+882 
-892 LGEGQ
+892 

>member
-6 LIPMLERLGWTSLQ
+6 LIPLLERLGWTSLQ

-29 GLCRALPSLSAATRC
+29 GVCRALPSLSAATRC

-85 IVYPLAPEASAQ
+85 LVYPLAPEASAQ
-97 LLAAMPLPAAEV
+97 LLAAMPVPAADV
-109 PAVAWWAVALSA
+109 PAVAWWAVALAA
-121 LWLSGVL
+121 LWASGVL
-128 VMALR
+128 LMALR

-162 ASDAHGVRGAPRLWM
+162 ASDAHGVRPAPRLWM
-177 STQVEAPQLVG
+177 STQVDAPQLVG

-199 DNVLQGD
+199 DNALQGD

-283 PQPHLGVASAAPST
+283 PQPHLGVASAAPNT
-297 TSLKRRLLSLQSHRS
+297 TSLKRRLLSLQPRRA
-312 CPRLLAVALTA
+312 CPRILAMALTA
-323 VVVVVG
+323 VVVLVG

-355 PPPPKAPEAPPAP
+355 PPPPKAPNTPPAAP
-368 ASAARV
+368 SAARI
-374 PAEPVAPAPP
+374 PAVPVAPAPP
-384 AEPADMEEPSGPD
+384 AEPADVEALSGPD
-397 DADAA
+397 DADVA
-402 YVDDAAGMDEDHDGT
+402 VDVDVDVDTDMHSEHSTSHT
-417 TTTSSITTYGRLDLG
+417 TSITTYGRLDLG
-432 KSPREAFVLV
+432 KSPLQAYVLV

-447 FANGGMD
+447 FANGGID
-454 DVMVA
+454 DVTVA

-482 PMLIQSLQRA
+482 PMLIQTLQRA
-492 YAGAADL
+492 YSGAADL

-513 GRQQGDLGKQ
+513 GREQGELGRQ

-531 GEEARR
+531 GEESRR
-537 LALAAAEA
+537 LALAAAEV

-568 GATNDAAVAR
+568 GATSDMAVAH

-589 RAMQEVDNET
+589 RAMQE
-599 ARAAVSHQFL
+599 ARSEAAQS
-609 DRGFVGG
+609 
-616 PAGEGVQRLRF
+616 
-627 AFVRGIGHGRWRGI
+627 GRTRD
-641 VGGAAAGM
+641 M
-649 TAGGQGQ
+649 
-656 DGEQD
+656 
-661 QGIEAHRRAPGVDGG
+661 
-676 GSVAAAT
+676 
-683 VRPRQGLLPDQRQR
+683 QR
-697 LALALLL
+697 LASQQSELASRQAALG
-704 VHQSLQQQGQ
+704 SQQ
-714 RHHILMVVVGH
+714 
-725 PAQVHR
+725 A
-731 VAAAQEA
+731 
-738 QPCAGRF
+738 
-745 RAGQV
+745 
-750 VLAHYA
+750 
-756 QQLALDGGQPAVLP
+756 
-770 GAAIAATGGVEQV
+770 
-783 HMVQRGDR
+783 
-791 IALARQPVARLQQRR
+791 
-806 IVAAA
+806 
-811 VVAAE
+811 
-816 HGGGLQP
+816 
-823 TGEGGQHR
+823 
-831 FFRSHGGHQ
+831 
-840 QLADAQAF
+840 
-848 ATLRAHV
+848 
-855 PVGRA
+855 
-860 DHEGTRAGATGQA
+860 
-873 GGLGIKEQQ
+873 
-882 VARSYVLVLA
+882 A
-892 LGEGQ
+892 LGERQARVHAQASQQAQQVIARALASGKAERL